1 MRLPFLEKTDGS
13 ASFLRAAR
21 AGNLEKVLEFLKTN
35 TDINTCNAN
44 GLNALH
50 LASKEGHVSV
60 VTELLQRGANVDA
73 ATKKGNTALHI
84 ASLAGQEEIVKVLV
98 QHQAMVNIQSQNGF
112 TPLYMAAQENHDNV
126 VRFLLANNANQS
138 LATEDGFTPLA
149 VALQQ
154 GHDKV
159 VAVLLENDTRGKV
172 RLPAL
177 HIAAKKDDTKAAAL
191 LLHTDHNPD
200 VTSKS
205 GFTPLH
211 IAAHYGNENIA
222 NLLIQRGADV
232 NYVAK
237 HQITPLHVASKWGKG
252 NMVSLLIDKGANYEA
267 KTRDG
272 LTPLHCAARSGH
284 DTVVDMLLEK
294 GAPITS
300 KTKNG
305 LAPLHMASQGDHVD
319 AARIL
324 LYHKAPVD
332 DVTVDFLTALHV
344 AAHCGHVRVAKLL
357 LDRKADPN
365 ARALNGFTPL
375 HIACKKNRIKVVE
388 LLLKHCASIEA
399 TTESGLTPLHV
410 ASFMGCMNIVIYLI
424 QHGASADVPTVRG
437 ETPLHLAARANQT
450 DIIRILLRNGAQVD
464 ARAREQQT
472 ALHIA
477 SRLGNSDIVVLL
489 LQHGAAVDATTK
501 DHYTALHIAAKE
513 GQEEVASVLLEHGA
527 SLTSTTKK
535 GFTPLHLAAKYG
547 NMKVARLLLQ
557 KDAPVD
563 AQGKNGVTPLH
574 VAAHYDHQNVALLL
588 LDKGASPHA
597 TAKNGYTPLHIAARK
612 NQMDIATT
620 LLEYGASANAESK
633 AGFTPLHLSS
643 QEGHTDMATLLIEH
657 NAQAGA
663 CAKNGL
669 TPLHLCAQ
677 EDRVNVAAI
686 LVKHGAQIDPSTK
699 AGYTPL
705 HVACHFGQMNMV
717 RFLLQHG
724 AKVESSTQLGYT
736 PLHQAAQQGH
746 TQIVNL
752 LLENKAEPNAET
764 KDGKTALSIAQRLGY
779 ISVVETLKIVT
790 ETTITTTTTT
800 VTEEKYKVVVP
811 ETMHETFMSESEDE
825 GGDDTML
832 GDQSY
837 RYLTAD
843 EMKSLGDD
851 SLPID
856 VTKDEKMDVSFI
868 SNTMAA
874 PPVAPVD
881 QLSPQHQKEQQYAQY
896 TGHYPSD
903 NVDIAKTPIL
913 AGPESL
919 NTTLNTTIDSAMIES
934 QIIPTQVANQL
945 SAQVNQTQVQQTVGQ
960 SAKGQVP
967 ADQDSVPEKA
977 AEILSG
983 WEGVSLNSLAS
994 CLSAGTNTSGMWR
1007 DRFLVSFMVDARGG
1021 AMRGCRHSGVRVI
1034 IPPRKAAMPMRITC
1048 RYLKKDKLVHAP
1060 PLMEGEALGSRI
1072 LEMGPAGAKF
1082 LGPVIIEV
1090 PHFASLRGKE
1100 REIVILRSDNGE
1112 TWREHTL
1119 EATEEAV
1126 QEVLNESFD
1135 GEELKQLEDLNTN
1148 RITRILTT
1156 DFPQYFAIVTRIRQ
1170 EVHAIGPEGGMVSS
1184 TVVPQVQAVFPQG
1197 ALTKKIKV
1205 GLQAQPIPTDLVAK
1219 LLGNRVAVSPI
1230 VTVEPRRRKFHK
1242 PITLTIPVPQAS
1254 SKGMINQY
1262 SGEAPTLRLLCSITG
1277 VFRKRSLKGGTTRAQ
1292 WEDVTG
1298 STPLT
1303 FVNDCVSFTT
1313 TVSARFWLMDC
1324 SNIPEATK
1332 MATELYREAI
1342 HVPFMAK
1349 FVVFSK
1355 RHQLEEARVRVF
1367 CMTDDREDKTL
1378 EQQELF
1384 VEVAKSRDVEVL
1396 EGKPQY
1402 LEFAGNL
1409 VPVTKSGDQLAFNF
1423 YAFRE
1428 NRLPFTV
1435 RVKDQHAD
1443 PIGRVAFM
1451 RQPKDGRWKKA
1462 SLMSLLKPPV
1472 FQVGRGDPPQTPIC
1486 NLNIALPDNIQP
1498 EPAPSEP
1505 DLLALEKKYSFLSIS
1520 KADTIH
1526 KADLRLTDIS
1536 NMLGTDWVGLARELE
1551 ISDSD
1556 INIIKSQYPD
1566 NAPKQAI
1573 VMLRLWMQTSGNK
1586 ANGNTLE
1593 KGLRKIGRDDI
1604 VNQCIF
1610 NVELVTDD
1618 IEKAMAKAHLDQSGF
1633 DAFRYEL
1640 GPSRDTTLNRDVS
1653 LDVSYDEQDMMKR
1666 LKELREAESAE
1677 EEEENQRSYQDKT
1690 RREQH
1695 TADMSPTYESE
1706 EKKYAGEEKIVT
1718 EEKITKEEIRD
1729 GSAVTVTTTTTSVVT
1744 EPVTESKKEAVIKPK
1759 EEPKDEA
1766 IITEKVVQEDR
1777 KVPPAKEAEKVEDK
1791 VPKPEKGGE
1800 KPVVLDKAEEKVVE
1814 KVDEEVVEQ
1823 KVEEKPVVKVVE
1835 KSTDV
1840 GEKAKDVT
1848 ERLEEKAQ
1856 EVPPASLDEAQKA
1869 GTTTATEIITGP
1881 DGTTTSS
1888 TTTTTERRSF
1898 TTEDDGTVKE
1908 HIVIE
1913 KKTTSFVDGLETG
1926 EDKSEILQ
1934 KLGEELGRLDEQLEE
1949 RFKEKRKAVEPEV
1962 AQEEVRETTV
1972 VAKRREGQ
1980 AEPTSQV
1987 VVEHSHQPTS
1997 LSATI
2002 TSTTTTTSI
2011 TPTPDGFT
2019 QASVESRQMS
2029 STGGTTE
2036 VSTKGTAITATEPV
2050 TGDETVMQM
2059 GQALIQQR
2067 TSRPDSR
2074 RAAHDVLQ
2082 WDTPLEDSAYK
2093 KRLEDGKEQVLSDDS
2108 TKAGRT
2114 EERGCSPITV
2124 LEARA
2129 EVDHVAMR
2137 PLSRAGSHTITT
2149 TTSWGAPVTTTT
2161 SIEVDDDQSA
2171 RCVQLT
2177 LHSESRVTL
2186 HAPGGVWEGLHVEQ
2200 EPEHQDEEQQPQE
2213 DKNVGDNDVPA
2224 EASPDSGP
2232 VHKNEGE
2239 TLREQ
2244 DLDGDIYQYSAED
2257 AHELESKVQIKK
2269 SECSLSQGADAIVS
2283 TTLEEVSSTEAPT
2296 YLIAEKIREDIVVD
2310 SSKTNEDFQLPS
2322 ITGAPDV
2329 QVDLSMDEVQ
2339 MPILSSIKDS
2349 ISEGSIPDI
2358 GNLPSTSKIS
2368 ISAENIVIAHRDNTL
2383 SAESVSSDKEFGDSA
2398 EVEDA
2403 KKVMAE
2409 SAQDVVE
2416 IASRPLSDEDS
2427 ENVSPSYDVIET
2439 ECAIPPVSG
2448 EDSAYLTSEA
2458 TAPSAHRP
2466 TTLMITSNSNE
2477 STDDA
2482 ECTANDLTKLG
2493 REDDIPKELKEET
2506 SVAEVEE
2513 LEEQGMG
2520 ELAASE
2526 RPPGSESGAVPR
2538 PERPARPAP
2547 RTTTLVK
2554 VKVEKRP
2561 VGSHLLVRERSV
2573 HEHQPTAHVPSV
2585 EEEVRGLMQEV
2596 KEATSQIK
2604 QEVKELRQA
2613 DTPTPD
2619 TPTPLREFKEFL
2631 NREEEQELERL
2642 PTIKEMCRESEED
2655 ASGTVGAPSMFGKR
2669 PGIESFFY
2677 KGFFLPQGTHE
2688 ATQIAEHQ
2696 TTTVS
2701 QEQASSGLPTP
2712 GTKAGSAHGKSKLT
2726 EADLAVLESMVIAQE
2741 AEVEEMAF
2749 AHDQAEAQA
2758 KAQEEQLQ
2766 ARNQGQQQKPKV
2778 KGQKKQGQAK
2788 RQQQQGKVE
2797 EQSLL
2802 DKAQGHIQQEKGK
2815 GQLKDKKG
2823 ALPEIKSET
2832 QSKVGQVQQN
2842 EEGQKQPSHIESLI
2856 QPAQAQQ
2863 AQSEDLA
2870 QTTQVHVESLIQP
2883 TQEKGQVQQVQVES
2897 LIQPTQEK
2905 GQTQQVQ
2912 VESLIQPTQEKGQAQ
2927 VQVESLIQPTQEK
2940 GQAQQV
2946 QVESLIQPTQEKG
2959 QAQVQVENLIQ
2970 PTQVKGQAQQV
2981 QVESLIQPT
2990 QEKGQAQIQVKN
3002 LIQPTQ
3008 VKGQAQ
3014 VQVESLIQPTQ
3025 EKVQLE
3031 DLSQPTSKKSQAH
3044 SQAGVKDQIQQGQAE
3059 YIIQQTQELAQQPQT
3074 GEATQ
3079 GQLGLTQ
3086 QLRVNGHQQ
3095 QVQLGQIFIQKE
3107 GQFSQDQAQTLVQQ
3121 ETPSKQVQPEAT
3133 TKVRQSTTRVTSPGK
3148 GHSATLASAATP
3160 VGQEKQQ
3167 QQFGDLTKRVADVA
3181 STMASTLESI
3191 TAVAEGLEGSHLSS
3205 DEGEEQLMLM
3215 RDSPR
3220 WEDEEI
3226 QAEDTD
3232 EPRAIKAEIKLLV
3245 KTTEVGKESIE
3256 IRSIREFVESDEKN
3270 LAGFGGVVP
3279 SPIPEAGRVTPQGD
3293 RVYTLQRSSPSAR
3306 TPSPRFV
3313 RQQQSSP
3320 VSSYI
3325 QPTHD
3330 EFDLMA
3336 QVRDGVLHGGCPEAQ
3351 GMDWEG
3357 KSVDSMYTET
3367 VVQARISM
3375 PPAVDT
3381 SEGVAPTFS
3390 PTTTLPCAAPQPST
3404 SPHTDLT
3411 FQTHDLTQQ
3420 PPYSHLNLEP
3430 SHLHESHLVEPQSF
3444 DISPSSVT
3452 KLSDP
3457 LFLEKGFTS
3466 AAEGLSKL
3474 VTSPSAASL
3483 QSESV
3488 APFTGTDDMAAA
3500 SVTYNTSS
3508 AVLSIG
3514 PVSPTEDSSEDHAEI
3529 DRTSTEL
3536 SPDSVRFEQDMLE
3549 TRTEDEAPDLDDD
3562 MMAGSPMLGPELSE
3576 RVFSVEAT
3584 EDTDI
3589 TTPMEM
3595 RDSHTERDATASNLE
3610 SVDDKEGTEGKSDL
3624 KDQCWDNEDNITCL
3638 AQETAEIHSRVIKLQ
3653 EKVKAQEVDLT
3664 TAKSEAELILNTV
3677 ADIREAVS
3685 NGKGESDVQKSKM
3698 AQNIL
3703 ENISSIS
3710 DTVAKIIQNLN
3721 PSDVETSSLLMK
3733 GETGVTKTES
3743 TVKETGSPEEG
3754 SPSDSNI
3761 RDQTFSDLLD
3771 SDDINRESLEDEFEK
3786 LAAEMSLSPK
3796 AEEALVHKPEA
3807 TITTVPSD
3815 AITYPVSSSII
3826 YPSKTPDALQATQ
3839 REPDVGVVFT
3849 ERKEYGGGVK
3859 PSAETTGGH
3868 SHISP
3873 SPVPHPSQSSS
3884 LTTDQKKVP
3893 STKPVSQEEGQR
3905 PTDESTTPS
3914 RPTRRHERTFSQAS
3928 NIYTGAI
3935 PTEPKQEGKKGE
3947 KETIPEEADG
3957 VSESIKPYSE
3967 RKQFWESVTGQSF
3980 EAKGTQLIKTETESD
3995 TDTTGTD
4002 GTVVEQQI
4010 PEKKPSVGESSD
4022 SETEYLAH
4030 REKPAFYEN
4039 QAFIGTEKIDVPK
4052 EEERDGAVSPF
4063 EVRRRMESQDLP
4075 SPEDIAF
4082 KDVSSKRALFEKEI
4096 KRQSMEIEESQS
4108 WKRSSKEYD
4117 ETVVISE
4124 ESASSTLQKKEE
4136 RKQTLEET
4144 VQSEKDLS
4152 KIKKETREDI
4162 VSKTDV
4168 EKVESEQKK
4177 DKVSKKD
4184 DVSEITESSKLLK
4197 EKMQVKEKKSLSEV
4211 STGDSKVVTQTDLL
4225 SEKKEKESTEKAG
4238 KVSMVDKKIV
4248 SQTDISKE
4256 KIEKEIVEKAE
4267 EVIHESRENESGI
4280 LSRTVSKSEEKAES
4294 LSEARETIQTRSTE
4308 DQDTSRDEITEEDMT
4323 RTEETSEEEAD
4334 ELMTKEKVT
4343 VNVTE
4348 ETRQLGDTHETV
4360 VRETTTTRDG
4370 EQEQRIIKETK
4381 TQQTVMAD
4389 GSTVK
4394 TTSITTFT
4402 TQLDTKEAEDFPD
4415 TSKIKKEIFEVM
4427 TDEPAA
4433 SIPEEKDVYKTMTAK
4448 EKSEAFVE
4456 QRMKSDIF
4464 SQELSSSAEDQS
4476 PEHKVITPKETG
4488 APVSLQAESAE
4499 HPLTSPIRV
4508 PEESVQ
4514 EIVWEVSQERSETV
4528 LSETVEDIPSHQPI
4542 ESHQVKEISREEQKK
4557 PAKPRRKSSGSTEG
4571 KLSEEEARKLAIEI
4585 VEEVK
4590 MEAVKRSPI
4599 APTAEGLGESD
4610 GATQPPFPRP
4620 SPESA
4625 FTEETTTKIEKYI
4638 QEQLGDEVDEKQL
4651 KLIESVTAR
4660 KTEMLQKKMIGS
4672 EYQHSM
4678 EITDEDLRSSGA
4690 ELSPIEHQMERLR
4703 QMTEEDDTQRYA
4715 REPSEADESES
4726 SIIIHETADDIM
4738 SSEYDQANQMIT
4750 KTLDALKTAEL
4761 AKVDRPIE
4769 TIKEVPETTVHTAV
4783 TETKDVTVGEK
4794 TDFAKLSKLEV
4805 TETARQL
4812 VKEVTEKAQESEAVR
4827 QASLTAAELRQASGS
4842 REHSRTPSPKPG
4854 SRKGSWMDDEDLRR
4868 EFRRDYEDKK
4878 KMFKEEMTTD
4888 KDVFEE
4894 GSVKESKEVK
4904 VSQQKS
4910 SDREVHMESSMTE
4923 SMEESSTV
4931 ESVRSIE
4938 GKIKA
4943 EVITSVVKEV
4953 KEVETEKKEEVV
4965 MRKKG
4970 HVEEFNRRSGT
4981 DFDTYSSS
4989 GESHYFTAAE
4999 GTSDSRAGSRPCSSD
5014 VEALISERTTGT
5026 SEYDTALTS
5035 QDASQYSSYSTSS
5048 QDYRTAA
5055 SSISSRDSMKS
5066 IDSESS
5072 GHLASFEL
5080 SEASETLVPSAAEL
5094 EKDMDLLDQD
5104 VADEEASHS
5113 HHPIIPQLTIQSD
5126 TPKSEDAPG
5135 SFEVESDDAEFEQDS
5150 KDTDSYT
5157 SKMKRSIE
5165 MTFYPEPKP
5174 LSSDKKGSVTES
5186 VASSLEESTVSEVS
5200 MATVVEQDKSMQ
5212 GSTTTDSNMTASSV
5226 SEQMMSSVEGQDFDH
5241 QVTCTDS
5248 GVLTTDTGDGDMTLH
5263 SVTITA
5269 TSVPPSTDDQ
5279 STASMCTQVTSETR
5293 AQVELTESEQF
5304 FRANGPTEVDY
5315 VPEYDDEEVQG
5326 ARPAVAP
5333 TVPAF
5338 QEAAGAIAGP
5348 SEGPQKVVIVEE
5360 CYETEADQEY
5370 GQMMRESEYSEL
5382 AEAELQYS
5390 LEEQPE
5396 AEMSSMLVIEE
5407 PIERPRT
5414 PEPGYIPSPRPTSM
5428 IIQSPEEPEEFT
5440 EVDKRFS
5447 AVFSTTYEERDE
5459 GSRSSVSDVMSI
5471 DVPDITVTEHTLP
5484 MPSQYCY
5491 PDLEREE
5498 DFPECR
5504 ALAEAEDRGPDIPA
5518 TPGSQE
5524 SASTCASR
5532 KSSSTDS
5539 EQGREY
5545 CLDDMAQ
5552 GPSFG
5557 SFEMVEADEIDDFS
5571 EYERTLY
5578 MHEERMMEMTQIK
5591 EEDEEEVEEERRLSS
5606 SPIPIP
5612 TQLKAVKIDNSNTP
5626 SESQASDETE
5636 DPEETGDPTIEEQR
5650 RWLELQFEES
5660 DAANYEY
5667 QQTGF
5672 IEHVYSGPLE
5682 DIEEEREDAERRDL
5696 SHITKNSSLS
5706 STPEYDVLAGRK
5718 FFTRSGEHD
5727 DVSMT
5732 SLQEFENLEQQVAVE
5747 AIARRA
5753 SSGSQESL
5761 NGKRPESKSGHGD
5774 DISVGS
5780 FASLQEFERLEKECL
5795 IVEQIEKKAQEEAA
5809 MLSEIEEGHESQMSE
5824 SESCETLSEPGR
5836 ASVEGEEYDQRL
5848 FEIDEIIRQ
5857 AQDNVEKF
5865 DKTKAEYEGVRL
5877 QDIVS
5882 VDGSGSGSSHADR
5895 TPSVGREE
5903 GDADSLEE
5911 AQLPELDLDQTGVT
5925 SLGSSAKQDTMSMS
5939 ADSIE
5944 AAPKHKVPRETSQDS
5959 LEKADARSSD
5969 PMTTSVDSI
5978 EFVCRQDL
5986 MTTSTD
5992 SIEARRRRPDAMS
6005 ASTDSIEPSRRDIMA
6020 TSIDSLGRDDSSGRD
6035 ADISSGSEQVRPLPR
6050 DGGVM
6055 ECSLESLEPT
6065 SSQATHATYQYDT
6078 DSIMSGSFTSGCSN
6092 TLVASTDDFPDM
6104 MTSSMYIP
6112 EGELPPESEEQY
6124 IRYMQA
6130 SGGTAAEI
6138 VQPTSEEGYSHTVTR
6153 VVRLPPEA
6161 KQVTFT
6167 GPDAQKKMEEYMQ
6180 GFNVGEHTTQ
6190 EETVDAQGNVHIRRV
6205 TQKRIVA
6212 DPKETKEHGFSV
6224 ADPSVEELET
6234 RDEHGNVTRIVKR
6247 TVVTTHTVEVDLD
6260 TGEPIVQPP
6269 PTTVS
6274 SPATSFSR
6282 IPRPV
6287 TSPPL
6292 ASRSPPPGPPPGSRG
6307 PREPVLPSLEPNT
6320 VSGVGV
6326 DEMSSVMESYTSDG
6340 SDPITTTQT
6349 TRIIRRAEIEDG
6361 EVKEDVYEEY

>member
-1949 RFKEKRKAVEPEV
+1949 RFKEKRKAVEPE
-1962 AQEEVRETTV
+1962 
-1972 VAKRREGQ
+1972 
-1980 AEPTSQV
+1980 
-1987 VVEHSHQPTS
+1987 
-1997 LSATI
+1997 
-2002 TSTTTTTSI
+2002 
-2011 TPTPDGFT
+2011 DGFT

-2059 GQALIQQR
+2059 G
-2067 TSRPDSR
+2067 
-2074 RAAHDVLQ
+2074 
-2082 WDTPLEDSAYK
+2082 
-2093 KRLEDGKEQVLSDDS
+2093 
-2108 TKAGRT
+2108 
-2114 EERGCSPITV
+2114 
-2124 LEARA
+2124 
-2129 EVDHVAMR
+2129 
-2137 PLSRAGSHTITT
+2137 
-2149 TTSWGAPVTTTT
+2149 
-2161 SIEVDDDQSA
+2161 
-2171 RCVQLT
+2171 
-2177 LHSESRVTL
+2177 
-2186 HAPGGVWEGLHVEQ
+2186 
-2200 EPEHQDEEQQPQE
+2200 
-2213 DKNVGDNDVPA
+2213 
-2224 EASPDSGP
+2224 
-2232 VHKNEGE
+2232 
-2239 TLREQ
+2239 
-2244 DLDGDIYQYSAED
+2244 
-2257 AHELESKVQIKK
+2257 
-2269 SECSLSQGADAIVS
+2269 
-2283 TTLEEVSSTEAPT
+2283 
-2296 YLIAEKIREDIVVD
+2296 
-2310 SSKTNEDFQLPS
+2310 
-2322 ITGAPDV
+2322 
-2329 QVDLSMDEVQ
+2329 
-2339 MPILSSIKDS
+2339 
-2349 ISEGSIPDI
+2349 
-2358 GNLPSTSKIS
+2358 
-2368 ISAENIVIAHRDNTL
+2368 
-2383 SAESVSSDKEFGDSA
+2383 
-2398 EVEDA
+2398 
-2403 KKVMAE
+2403 
-2409 SAQDVVE
+2409 
-2416 IASRPLSDEDS
+2416 
-2427 ENVSPSYDVIET
+2427 
-2439 ECAIPPVSG
+2439 
-2448 EDSAYLTSEA
+2448 
-2458 TAPSAHRP
+2458 
-2466 TTLMITSNSNE
+2466 
-2477 STDDA
+2477 
-2482 ECTANDLTKLG
+2482 
-2493 REDDIPKELKEET
+2493 
-2506 SVAEVEE
+2506 
-2513 LEEQGMG
+2513 
-2520 ELAASE
+2520 
-2526 RPPGSESGAVPR
+2526 
-2538 PERPARPAP
+2538 
-2547 RTTTLVK
+2547 
-2554 VKVEKRP
+2554 
-2561 VGSHLLVRERSV
+2561 
-2573 HEHQPTAHVPSV
+2573 
-2585 EEEVRGLMQEV
+2585 
-2596 KEATSQIK
+2596 
-2604 QEVKELRQA
+2604 
-2613 DTPTPD
+2613 
-2619 TPTPLREFKEFL
+2619 
-2631 NREEEQELERL
+2631 
-2642 PTIKEMCRESEED
+2642 
-2655 ASGTVGAPSMFGKR
+2655 
-2669 PGIESFFY
+2669 
-2677 KGFFLPQGTHE
+2677 QGTHE

-6320 VSGVGV
+6320 VSDVVQPDSGAGARQAPGVGV

>member
-1 MRLPFLEKTDGS
+1 MDGEQSPLPKQKQLLLLPEKETGAVTDTEDMDLSGDENDIIPEKANLPTIQDLGVLPEPIKEVINLTEGYAREASPLLLSDSDSEREDVQNRHKKNIKKGEKMSELEIPGDDEPEGLTDVEDMV
-13 ASFLRAAR
+13 ASGDEIEEQVQVEDSLPDHYLDQGEGVSNQEKMKAASPKPKVFKHHEDSSDDEKR
-21 AGNLEKVLEFLKTN
+21 SKKPIRRRSKASLTVQPKEDGATDVEDLVFSDLGEKEEKVPLVKKEAKEKVKRKKQIRRKSLPRVQAGKNLSAPIGDTSGATDTEILTGDDDDDDDDDDEEDNTNLGIPMYDTGAITDSEDFAASDTEDIEDIVAAPFKKKESSILPEPHAEKIRISETEEAPAKESEGETDEEGFQLDETEDQKPLVPRKRVVSEPIEKVVREALEVEEPCEAAL
-35 TDINTCNAN
+35 TDTEDFDLEDKEEEEVISDI
-44 GLNALH
+44 
-50 LASKEGHVSV
+50 ASRIPAEGEIYTIKELESDYGQV
-60 VTELLQRGANVDA
+60 
-73 ATKKGNTALHI
+73 TKK
-84 ASLAGQEEIVKVLV
+84 EIVKDTDAELKELIRE
-98 QHQAMVNIQSQNGF
+98 AEAGGL
-112 TPLYMAAQENHDNV
+112 TLQEALNSEALTDV
-126 VRFLLANNANQS
+126 
-138 LATEDGFTPLA
+138 EDLDDDEPGKPKP
-149 VALQQ
+149 
-154 GHDKV
+154 KV
-159 VAVLLENDTRGKV
+159 VPTKKVKKDETATDEESVDESDIEEEIRKPPKRTKHRGR
-172 RLPAL
+172 RLPL
-177 HIAAKKDDTKAAAL
+177 
-191 LLHTDHNPD
+191 
-200 VTSKS
+200 
-205 GFTPLH
+205 
-211 IAAHYGNENIA
+211 
-222 NLLIQRGADV
+222 
-232 NYVAK
+232 
-237 HQITPLHVASKWGKG
+237 
-252 NMVSLLIDKGANYEA
+252 
-267 KTRDG
+267 
-272 LTPLHCAARSGH
+272 
-284 DTVVDMLLEK
+284 
-294 GAPITS
+294 
-300 KTKNG
+300 
-305 LAPLHMASQGDHVD
+305 
-319 AARIL
+319 
-324 LYHKAPVD
+324 
-332 DVTVDFLTALHV
+332 
-344 AAHCGHVRVAKLL
+344 
-357 LDRKADPN
+357 
-365 ARALNGFTPL
+365 
-375 HIACKKNRIKVVE
+375 
-388 LLLKHCASIEA
+388 
-399 TTESGLTPLHV
+399 
-410 ASFMGCMNIVIYLI
+410 
-424 QHGASADVPTVRG
+424 
-437 ETPLHLAARANQT
+437 
-450 DIIRILLRNGAQVD
+450 
-464 ARAREQQT
+464 
-472 ALHIA
+472 
-477 SRLGNSDIVVLL
+477 
-489 LQHGAAVDATTK
+489 
-501 DHYTALHIAAKE
+501 
-513 GQEEVASVLLEHGA
+513 
-527 SLTSTTKK
+527 
-535 GFTPLHLAAKYG
+535 
-547 NMKVARLLLQ
+547 
-557 KDAPVD
+557 
-563 AQGKNGVTPLH
+563 
-574 VAAHYDHQNVALLL
+574 
-588 LDKGASPHA
+588 
-597 TAKNGYTPLHIAARK
+597 
-612 NQMDIATT
+612 
-620 LLEYGASANAESK
+620 
-633 AGFTPLHLSS
+633 
-643 QEGHTDMATLLIEH
+643 
-657 NAQAGA
+657 
-663 CAKNGL
+663 
-669 TPLHLCAQ
+669 
-677 EDRVNVAAI
+677 
-686 LVKHGAQIDPSTK
+686 
-699 AGYTPL
+699 
-705 HVACHFGQMNMV
+705 
-717 RFLLQHG
+717 
-724 AKVESSTQLGYT
+724 
-736 PLHQAAQQGH
+736 
-746 TQIVNL
+746 
-752 LLENKAEPNAET
+752 
-764 KDGKTALSIAQRLGY
+764 
-779 ISVVETLKIVT
+779 
-790 ETTITTTTTT
+790 
-800 VTEEKYKVVVP
+800 
-811 ETMHETFMSESEDE
+811 
-825 GGDDTML
+825 
-832 GDQSY
+832 
-837 RYLTAD
+837 
-843 EMKSLGDD
+843 
-851 SLPID
+851 
-856 VTKDEKMDVSFI
+856 
-868 SNTMAA
+868 
-874 PPVAPVD
+874 
-881 QLSPQHQKEQQYAQY
+881 
-896 TGHYPSD
+896 
-903 NVDIAKTPIL
+903 
-913 AGPESL
+913 
-919 NTTLNTTIDSAMIES
+919 
-934 QIIPTQVANQL
+934 
-945 SAQVNQTQVQQTVGQ
+945 
-960 SAKGQVP
+960 
-967 ADQDSVPEKA
+967 
-977 AEILSG
+977 
-983 WEGVSLNSLAS
+983 
-994 CLSAGTNTSGMWR
+994 
-1007 DRFLVSFMVDARGG
+1007 
-1021 AMRGCRHSGVRVI
+1021 
-1034 IPPRKAAMPMRITC
+1034 
-1048 RYLKKDKLVHAP
+1048 
-1060 PLMEGEALGSRI
+1060 
-1072 LEMGPAGAKF
+1072 
-1082 LGPVIIEV
+1082 
-1090 PHFASLRGKE
+1090 
-1100 REIVILRSDNGE
+1100 
-1112 TWREHTL
+1112 
-1119 EATEEAV
+1119 
-1126 QEVLNESFD
+1126 
-1135 GEELKQLEDLNTN
+1135 
-1148 RITRILTT
+1148 
-1156 DFPQYFAIVTRIRQ
+1156 
-1170 EVHAIGPEGGMVSS
+1170 
-1184 TVVPQVQAVFPQG
+1184 VPQVSEVRFVETDQG
-1197 ALTKKIKV
+1197 PLSIIITPDNLDNNPNQVVKDKV
-1205 GLQAQPIPTDLVAK
+1205 
-1219 LLGNRVAVSPI
+1219 
-1230 VTVEPRRRKFHK
+1230 
-1242 PITLTIPVPQAS
+1242 
-1254 SKGMINQY
+1254 
-1262 SGEAPTLRLLCSITG
+1262 TG
-1277 VFRKRSLKGGTTRAQ
+1277 V
-1292 WEDVTG
+1292 
-1298 STPLT
+1298 
-1303 FVNDCVSFTT
+1303 
-1313 TVSARFWLMDC
+1313 
-1324 SNIPEATK
+1324 
-1332 MATELYREAI
+1332 
-1342 HVPFMAK
+1342 
-1349 FVVFSK
+1349 VF
-1355 RHQLEEARVRVF
+1355 L
-1367 CMTDDREDKTL
+1367 
-1378 EQQELF
+1378 
-1384 VEVAKSRDVEVL
+1384 
-1396 EGKPQY
+1396 
-1402 LEFAGNL
+1402 
-1409 VPVTKSGDQLAFNF
+1409 
-1423 YAFRE
+1423 
-1428 NRLPFTV
+1428 
-1435 RVKDQHAD
+1435 
-1443 PIGRVAFM
+1443 
-1451 RQPKDGRWKKA
+1451 
-1462 SLMSLLKPPV
+1462 
-1472 FQVGRGDPPQTPIC
+1472 
-1486 NLNIALPDNIQP
+1486 
-1498 EPAPSEP
+1498 
-1505 DLLALEKKYSFLSIS
+1505 
-1520 KADTIH
+1520 
-1526 KADLRLTDIS
+1526 
-1536 NMLGTDWVGLARELE
+1536 
-1551 ISDSD
+1551 
-1556 INIIKSQYPD
+1556 
-1566 NAPKQAI
+1566 
-1573 VMLRLWMQTSGNK
+1573 
-1586 ANGNTLE
+1586 
-1593 KGLRKIGRDDI
+1593 
-1604 VNQCIF
+1604 
-1610 NVELVTDD
+1610 
-1618 IEKAMAKAHLDQSGF
+1618 
-1633 DAFRYEL
+1633 
-1640 GPSRDTTLNRDVS
+1640 
-1653 LDVSYDEQDMMKR
+1653 
-1666 LKELREAESAE
+1666 
-1677 EEEENQRSYQDKT
+1677 
-1690 RREQH
+1690 
-1695 TADMSPTYESE
+1695 ESE
-1706 EKKYAGEEKIVT
+1706 EKEDATTDIEELQSSDDERQKQKASILKAPQLT
-1718 EEKITKEEIRD
+1718 
-1729 GSAVTVTTTTTSVVT
+1729 T
-1744 EPVTESKKEAVIKPK
+1744 EPA
-1759 EEPKDEA
+1759 
-1766 IITEKVVQEDR
+1766 
-1777 KVPPAKEAEKVEDK
+1777 
-1791 VPKPEKGGE
+1791 
-1800 KPVVLDKAEEKVVE
+1800 
-1814 KVDEEVVEQ
+1814 
-1823 KVEEKPVVKVVE
+1823 
-1835 KSTDV
+1835 TD
-1840 GEKAKDVT
+1840 
-1848 ERLEEKAQ
+1848 
-1856 EVPPASLDEAQKA
+1856 
-1869 GTTTATEIITGP
+1869 
-1881 DGTTTSS
+1881 
-1888 TTTTTERRSF
+1888 
-1898 TTEDDGTVKE
+1898 TEDFD
-1908 HIVIE
+1908 
-1913 KKTTSFVDGLETG
+1913 VD
-1926 EDKSEILQ
+1926 
-1934 KLGEELGRLDEQLEE
+1934 
-1949 RFKEKRKAVEPEV
+1949 
-1962 AQEEVRETTV
+1962 
-1972 VAKRREGQ
+1972 
-1980 AEPTSQV
+1980 
-1987 VVEHSHQPTS
+1987 
-1997 LSATI
+1997 
-2002 TSTTTTTSI
+2002 
-2011 TPTPDGFT
+2011 
-2019 QASVESRQMS
+2019 
-2029 STGGTTE
+2029 
-2036 VSTKGTAITATEPV
+2036 PV
-2050 TGDETVMQM
+2050 
-2059 GQALIQQR
+2059 
-2067 TSRPDSR
+2067 
-2074 RAAHDVLQ
+2074 
-2082 WDTPLEDSAYK
+2082 
-2093 KRLEDGKEQVLSDDS
+2093 
-2108 TKAGRT
+2108 
-2114 EERGCSPITV
+2114 
-2124 LEARA
+2124 
-2129 EVDHVAMR
+2129 EVDR
-2137 PLSRAGSHTITT
+2137 PLSPLPPDLNYNVLSSPKREIIHIKEDKFGVPQVTIRKLQKDELLVSDVEDLALTDT
-2149 TTSWGAPVTTTT
+2149 ED
-2161 SIEVDDDQSA
+2161 IEV
-2171 RCVQLT
+2171 
-2177 LHSESRVTL
+2177 SE
-2186 HAPGGVWEGLHVEQ
+2186 
-2200 EPEHQDEEQQPQE
+2200 
-2213 DKNVGDNDVPA
+2213 A
-2224 EASPDSGP
+2224 EALRLVGATTDSTAEFELPDTGM
-2232 VHKNEGE
+2232 
-2239 TLREQ
+2239 
-2244 DLDGDIYQYSAED
+2244 I
-2257 AHELESKVQIKK
+2257 
-2269 SECSLSQGADAIVS
+2269 
-2283 TTLEEVSSTEAPT
+2283 EVSSTMKQKKQALQVEADEEGGST
-2296 YLIAEKIREDIVVD
+2296 
-2310 SSKTNEDFQLPS
+2310 
-2322 ITGAPDV
+2322 DV
-2329 QVDLSMDEVQ
+2329 EELQ
-2339 MPILSSIKDS
+2339 MTK
-2349 ISEGSIPDI
+2349 
-2358 GNLPSTSKIS
+2358 K
-2368 ISAENIVIAHRDNTL
+2368 
-2383 SAESVSSDKEFGDSA
+2383 
-2398 EVEDA
+2398 A
-2403 KKVMAE
+2403 KRKGK
-2409 SAQDVVE
+2409 
-2416 IASRPLSDEDS
+2416 SRARLELKGQ
-2427 ENVSPSYDVIET
+2427 
-2439 ECAIPPVSG
+2439 G
-2448 EDSAYLTSEA
+2448 EDSHTDIELLSDQDDRSLKIRTESPRGYTDTEDFVTSE
-2458 TAPSAHRP
+2458 TEDLGVPER
-2466 TTLMITSNSNE
+2466 
-2477 STDDA
+2477 DDA
-2482 ECTANDLTKLG
+2482 PTPDVIKNAAIKKVIILKEGPHGVTQTEEASVVQAHGLRVEDEPEGGVTDIEDMEASG
-2493 REDDIPKELKEET
+2493 AEDDDIPEHPGVEL
-2506 SVAEVEE
+2506 
-2513 LEEQGMG
+2513 
-2520 ELAASE
+2520 
-2526 RPPGSESGAVPR
+2526 P
-2538 PERPARPAP
+2538 
-2547 RTTTLVK
+2547 
-2554 VKVEKRP
+2554 
-2561 VGSHLLVRERSV
+2561 
-2573 HEHQPTAHVPSV
+2573 
-2585 EEEVRGLMQEV
+2585 
-2596 KEATSQIK
+2596 
-2604 QEVKELRQA
+2604 
-2613 DTPTPD
+2613 
-2619 TPTPLREFKEFL
+2619 
-2631 NREEEQELERL
+2631 EQEQSSVDISEKTSIPKDKNEAKHIKDNLLL
-2642 PTIKEMCRESEED
+2642 PEDNYNNLTDVESLDGGE
-2655 ASGTVGAPSMFGKR
+2655 
-2669 PGIESFFY
+2669 
-2677 KGFFLPQGTHE
+2677 GTHE

-2712 GTKAGSAHGKSKLT
+2712 GTKAGS
-2726 EADLAVLESMVIAQE
+2726 
-2741 AEVEEMAF
+2741 
-2749 AHDQAEAQA
+2749 
-2758 KAQEEQLQ
+2758 
-2766 ARNQGQQQKPKV
+2766 
-2778 KGQKKQGQAK
+2778 
-2788 RQQQQGKVE
+2788 
-2797 EQSLL
+2797 
-2802 DKAQGHIQQEKGK
+2802 
-2815 GQLKDKKG
+2815 
-2823 ALPEIKSET
+2823 
-2832 QSKVGQVQQN
+2832 
-2842 EEGQKQPSHIESLI
+2842 
-2856 QPAQAQQ
+2856 
-2863 AQSEDLA
+2863 
-2870 QTTQVHVESLIQP
+2870 
-2883 TQEKGQVQQVQVES
+2883 
-2897 LIQPTQEK
+2897 
-2905 GQTQQVQ
+2905 
-2912 VESLIQPTQEKGQAQ
+2912 
-2927 VQVESLIQPTQEK
+2927 
-2940 GQAQQV
+2940 
-2946 QVESLIQPTQEKG
+2946 
-2959 QAQVQVENLIQ
+2959 
-2970 PTQVKGQAQQV
+2970 
-2981 QVESLIQPT
+2981 
-2990 QEKGQAQIQVKN
+2990 
-3002 LIQPTQ
+3002 
-3008 VKGQAQ
+3008 
-3014 VQVESLIQPTQ
+3014 
-3025 EKVQLE
+3025 
-3031 DLSQPTSKKSQAH
+3031 
-3044 SQAGVKDQIQQGQAE
+3044 
-3059 YIIQQTQELAQQPQT
+3059 
-3074 GEATQ
+3074 
-3079 GQLGLTQ
+3079 
-3086 QLRVNGHQQ
+3086 
-3095 QVQLGQIFIQKE
+3095 
-3107 GQFSQDQAQTLVQQ
+3107 
-3121 ETPSKQVQPEAT
+3121 
-3133 TKVRQSTTRVTSPGK
+3133 
-3148 GHSATLASAATP
+3148 
-3160 VGQEKQQ
+3160 
-3167 QQFGDLTKRVADVA
+3167 
-3181 STMASTLESI
+3181 
-3191 TAVAEGLEGSHLSS
+3191 
-3205 DEGEEQLMLM
+3205 
-3215 RDSPR
+3215 
-3220 WEDEEI
+3220 
-3226 QAEDTD
+3226 
-3232 EPRAIKAEIKLLV
+3232 
-3245 KTTEVGKESIE
+3245 
-3256 IRSIREFVESDEKN
+3256 
-3270 LAGFGGVVP
+3270 
-3279 SPIPEAGRVTPQGD
+3279 
-3293 RVYTLQRSSPSAR
+3293 
-3306 TPSPRFV
+3306 
-3313 RQQQSSP
+3313 
-3320 VSSYI
+3320 
-3325 QPTHD
+3325 
-3330 EFDLMA
+3330 
-3336 QVRDGVLHGGCPEAQ
+3336 DGVLHGGCPEAQ

-3375 PPAVDT
+3375 LPAVDT
-3381 SEGVAPTFS
+3381 SEGVAPTSS
-3390 PTTTLPCAAPQPST
+3390 PTTTLPCASPQPST

-3411 FQTHDLTQQ
+3411 FQTYDLTQR

-3466 AAEGLSKL
+3466 ATEGLSKL

-3483 QSESV
+3483 QSESA
-3488 APFTGTDDMAAA
+3488 APYTGTDDMAAA

-3562 MMAGSPMLGPELSE
+3562 MMAGSPVLGPELSE

-3624 KDQCWDNEDNITCL
+3624 KDQCWDTEDNITCL

-3653 EKVKAQEVDLT
+3653 EKVQAQEVDLT

-3685 NGKGESDVQKSKM
+3685 NGKGESDAQKSQM
-3698 AQNIL
+3698 AQDIL
-3703 ENISSIS
+3703 DSISSIS

-3721 PSDVETSSLLMK
+3721 PSDVETSSFLMK
-3733 GETGVTKTES
+3733 GKTGVTKTES
-3743 TVKETGSPEEG
+3743 TVIEASSPEEG
-3754 SPSDSNI
+3754 SPSDSNV

-3796 AEEALVHKPEA
+3796 AEEALVHKPES
-3807 TITTVPSD
+3807 TMTTVPSD

-3884 LTTDQKKVP
+3884 LTTDQKKAP

-3905 PTDESTTPS
+3905 PPDDSTTPS

-3935 PTEPKQEGKKGE
+3935 PTETKQEGKKAD
-3947 KETIPEEADG
+3947 KETIPEEVDG
-3957 VSESIKPYSE
+3957 VSETIKPYSE

-4002 GTVVEQQI
+4002 GTVVEQRI
-4010 PEKKPSVGESSD
+4010 PDKKPSVGESSD
-4022 SETEYLAH
+4022 SEAEYLAH

-4052 EEERDGAVSPF
+4052 EGDRDGAVSPF
-4063 EVRRRMESQDLP
+4063 EVRRRVESQDLP

-4144 VQSEKDLS
+4144 VESDKDLS
-4152 KIKKETREDI
+4152 KMKKETREDI
-4162 VSKTDV
+4162 VSKTDF

-4211 STGDSKVVTQTDLL
+4211 SIGDSKVVTQTDLL

-4238 KVSMVDKKIV
+4238 KVSMVDKKVI

-4256 KIEKEIVEKAE
+4256 KIEKEVLEKAE
-4267 EVIHESRENESGI
+4267 EVIHESRENEGGI

-4402 TQLDTKEAEDFPD
+4402 TQLDTKETDEF
-4415 TSKIKKEIFEVM
+4415 TKEM
-4427 TDEPAA
+4427 TDETSA
-4433 SIPEEKDVYKTMTAK
+4433 SVPEEKDVYKTMTAK

-4488 APVSLQAESAE
+4488 APVSLQAKTDE

-4542 ESHQVKEISREEQKK
+4542 ESHQVKEIPREEQKK
-4557 PAKPRRKSSGSTEG
+4557 PTKPRRKSSGSTEG
-4571 KLSEEEARKLAIEI
+4571 RLSEEEARKLAIEI

-4599 APTAEGLGESD
+4599 APPAEEFGESD
-4610 GATQPPFPRP
+4610 GAAKPPFPRP

-4638 QEQLGDEVDEKQL
+4638 QEQLGDDVDEKQL

-4660 KTEMLQKKMIGS
+4660 KTEMLHKKMIGS

-4726 SIIIHETADDIM
+4726 SIIIHETADDVM

-4761 AKVDRPIE
+4761 EKVERPID
-4769 TIKEVPETTVHTAV
+4769 TIKEVPETTVLTAV
-4783 TETKDVTVGEK
+4783 TETRDVTVAEK
-4794 TDFAKLSKLEV
+4794 TDFAKLTKLEV
-4805 TETARQL
+4805 QETARQL

-4827 QASLTAAELRQASGS
+4827 QASLTAAELRQGSGS

-4878 KMFKEEMTTD
+4878 KMFKEEMTSD

-4894 GSVKESKEVK
+4894 GSAKESKEMK

-4938 GKIKA
+4938 GKIRA

-4981 DFDTYSSS
+4981 DFDACSSS

-4999 GTSDSRAGSRPCSSD
+4999 GTSDSRTGSRPCSSD

-5035 QDASQYSSYSTSS
+5035 QDASQYSSYSNSS

-5104 VADEEASHS
+5104 VADEEISHS
-5113 HHPIIPQLTIQSD
+5113 HHTVIPQLTIQSD

-5135 SFEVESDDAEFEQDS
+5135 SFEVESDDAEFEQDG
-5150 KDTDSYT
+5150 KDADSYTT

-5165 MTFYPEPKP
+5165 MTFYPEPIP
-5174 LSSDKKGSVTES
+5174 LSTDKKGSVTES

-5226 SEQMMSSVEGQDFDH
+5226 SEQMVSSVGQDFDH

-5414 PEPGYIPSPRPTSM
+5414 PEPGFIPSSRPTSM

-5459 GSRSSVSDVMSI
+5459 GSRSSVSDMTSI
-5471 DVPDITVTEHTLP
+5471 GVPDITVTEHTLP

-5545 CLDDMAQ
+5545 CLDDMAH

-5578 MHEERMMEMTQIK
+5578 MHEERMIEMSQIK
-5591 EEDEEEVEEERRLSS
+5591 EEDEDEVEEERRLSS

-5636 DPEETGDPTIEEQR
+5636 DPDETGDPSIEEQR

-5865 DKTKAEYEGVRL
+5865 DKSKAEYQGVRL

-5978 EFVCRQDL
+5978 EFVSRQDV

-6130 SGGTAAEI
+6130 SGGTATEI

-6153 VVRLPPEA
+6153 VVRLQPEA
-6161 KQVTFT
+6161 KQITFT

-6180 GFNVGEHTTQ
+6180 SFNAGEHTTQ
-6190 EETVDAQGNVHIRRV
+6190 EEAVDAQGNVHIRRV
-6205 TQKRIVA
+6205 TQKRIVT

-6274 SPATSFSR
+6274 STAASFSSR

-6340 SDPITTTQT
+6340 SDPITTTHT
-6349 TRIIRRAEIEDG
+6349 TRIIRRTEVEDG
-6361 EVKEDVYEEY
+6361 EVREDMYEEY

>member
-2059 GQALIQQR
+2059 GQ
-2067 TSRPDSR
+2067 
-2074 RAAHDVLQ
+2074 
-2082 WDTPLEDSAYK
+2082 
-2093 KRLEDGKEQVLSDDS
+2093 
-2108 TKAGRT
+2108 
-2114 EERGCSPITV
+2114 
-2124 LEARA
+2124 
-2129 EVDHVAMR
+2129 
-2137 PLSRAGSHTITT
+2137 
-2149 TTSWGAPVTTTT
+2149 
-2161 SIEVDDDQSA
+2161 
-2171 RCVQLT
+2171 
-2177 LHSESRVTL
+2177 
-2186 HAPGGVWEGLHVEQ
+2186 
-2200 EPEHQDEEQQPQE
+2200 
-2213 DKNVGDNDVPA
+2213 
-2224 EASPDSGP
+2224 
-2232 VHKNEGE
+2232 
-2239 TLREQ
+2239 
-2244 DLDGDIYQYSAED
+2244 
-2257 AHELESKVQIKK
+2257 
-2269 SECSLSQGADAIVS
+2269 
-2283 TTLEEVSSTEAPT
+2283 
-2296 YLIAEKIREDIVVD
+2296 
-2310 SSKTNEDFQLPS
+2310 
-2322 ITGAPDV
+2322 
-2329 QVDLSMDEVQ
+2329 
-2339 MPILSSIKDS
+2339 
-2349 ISEGSIPDI
+2349 
-2358 GNLPSTSKIS
+2358 
-2368 ISAENIVIAHRDNTL
+2368 
-2383 SAESVSSDKEFGDSA
+2383 
-2398 EVEDA
+2398 
-2403 KKVMAE
+2403 
-2409 SAQDVVE
+2409 
-2416 IASRPLSDEDS
+2416 
-2427 ENVSPSYDVIET
+2427 
-2439 ECAIPPVSG
+2439 
-2448 EDSAYLTSEA
+2448 
-2458 TAPSAHRP
+2458 
-2466 TTLMITSNSNE
+2466 
-2477 STDDA
+2477 
-2482 ECTANDLTKLG
+2482 
-2493 REDDIPKELKEET
+2493 
-2506 SVAEVEE
+2506 
-2513 LEEQGMG
+2513 
-2520 ELAASE
+2520 
-2526 RPPGSESGAVPR
+2526 
-2538 PERPARPAP
+2538 
-2547 RTTTLVK
+2547 
-2554 VKVEKRP
+2554 
-2561 VGSHLLVRERSV
+2561 
-2573 HEHQPTAHVPSV
+2573 
-2585 EEEVRGLMQEV
+2585 
-2596 KEATSQIK
+2596 
-2604 QEVKELRQA
+2604 
-2613 DTPTPD
+2613 
-2619 TPTPLREFKEFL
+2619 
-2631 NREEEQELERL
+2631 
-2642 PTIKEMCRESEED
+2642 
-2655 ASGTVGAPSMFGKR
+2655 APSMFGKR

-6320 VSGVGV
+6320 VSDVVQPDSGAGARQAPGVGV

>member
-1 MRLPFLEKTDGS
+1 MCVTF
-13 ASFLRAAR
+13 
-21 AGNLEKVLEFLKTN
+21 TN
-35 TDINTCNAN
+35 
-44 GLNALH
+44 
-50 LASKEGHVSV
+50 
-60 VTELLQRGANVDA
+60 
-73 ATKKGNTALHI
+73 
-84 ASLAGQEEIVKVLV
+84 
-98 QHQAMVNIQSQNGF
+98 
-112 TPLYMAAQENHDNV
+112 
-126 VRFLLANNANQS
+126 
-138 LATEDGFTPLA
+138 
-149 VALQQ
+149 
-154 GHDKV
+154 
-159 VAVLLENDTRGKV
+159 
-172 RLPAL
+172 
-177 HIAAKKDDTKAAAL
+177 
-191 LLHTDHNPD
+191 
-200 VTSKS
+200 
-205 GFTPLH
+205 
-211 IAAHYGNENIA
+211 
-222 NLLIQRGADV
+222 
-232 NYVAK
+232 
-237 HQITPLHVASKWGKG
+237 
-252 NMVSLLIDKGANYEA
+252 
-267 KTRDG
+267 
-272 LTPLHCAARSGH
+272 
-284 DTVVDMLLEK
+284 
-294 GAPITS
+294 
-300 KTKNG
+300 
-305 LAPLHMASQGDHVD
+305 
-319 AARIL
+319 
-324 LYHKAPVD
+324 
-332 DVTVDFLTALHV
+332 
-344 AAHCGHVRVAKLL
+344 
-357 LDRKADPN
+357 
-365 ARALNGFTPL
+365 
-375 HIACKKNRIKVVE
+375 
-388 LLLKHCASIEA
+388 
-399 TTESGLTPLHV
+399 
-410 ASFMGCMNIVIYLI
+410 
-424 QHGASADVPTVRG
+424 
-437 ETPLHLAARANQT
+437 
-450 DIIRILLRNGAQVD
+450 
-464 ARAREQQT
+464 
-472 ALHIA
+472 
-477 SRLGNSDIVVLL
+477 
-489 LQHGAAVDATTK
+489 
-501 DHYTALHIAAKE
+501 
-513 GQEEVASVLLEHGA
+513 SVLL
-527 SLTSTTKK
+527 
-535 GFTPLHLAAKYG
+535 
-547 NMKVARLLLQ
+547 
-557 KDAPVD
+557 
-563 AQGKNGVTPLH
+563 
-574 VAAHYDHQNVALLL
+574 
-588 LDKGASPHA
+588 
-597 TAKNGYTPLHIAARK
+597 
-612 NQMDIATT
+612 
-620 LLEYGASANAESK
+620 
-633 AGFTPLHLSS
+633 
-643 QEGHTDMATLLIEH
+643 
-657 NAQAGA
+657 
-663 CAKNGL
+663 
-669 TPLHLCAQ
+669 
-677 EDRVNVAAI
+677 
-686 LVKHGAQIDPSTK
+686 
-699 AGYTPL
+699 
-705 HVACHFGQMNMV
+705 
-717 RFLLQHG
+717 
-724 AKVESSTQLGYT
+724 
-736 PLHQAAQQGH
+736 
-746 TQIVNL
+746 
-752 LLENKAEPNAET
+752 
-764 KDGKTALSIAQRLGY
+764 
-779 ISVVETLKIVT
+779 
-790 ETTITTTTTT
+790 
-800 VTEEKYKVVVP
+800 
-811 ETMHETFMSESEDE
+811 
-825 GGDDTML
+825 
-832 GDQSY
+832 
-837 RYLTAD
+837 
-843 EMKSLGDD
+843 
-851 SLPID
+851 
-856 VTKDEKMDVSFI
+856 
-868 SNTMAA
+868 
-874 PPVAPVD
+874 
-881 QLSPQHQKEQQYAQY
+881 
-896 TGHYPSD
+896 
-903 NVDIAKTPIL
+903 
-913 AGPESL
+913 
-919 NTTLNTTIDSAMIES
+919 
-934 QIIPTQVANQL
+934 
-945 SAQVNQTQVQQTVGQ
+945 
-960 SAKGQVP
+960 
-967 ADQDSVPEKA
+967 
-977 AEILSG
+977 
-983 WEGVSLNSLAS
+983 
-994 CLSAGTNTSGMWR
+994 
-1007 DRFLVSFMVDARGG
+1007 
-1021 AMRGCRHSGVRVI
+1021 
-1034 IPPRKAAMPMRITC
+1034 
-1048 RYLKKDKLVHAP
+1048 
-1060 PLMEGEALGSRI
+1060 
-1072 LEMGPAGAKF
+1072 
-1082 LGPVIIEV
+1082 
-1090 PHFASLRGKE
+1090 
-1100 REIVILRSDNGE
+1100 
-1112 TWREHTL
+1112 
-1119 EATEEAV
+1119 
-1126 QEVLNESFD
+1126 
-1135 GEELKQLEDLNTN
+1135 
-1148 RITRILTT
+1148 
-1156 DFPQYFAIVTRIRQ
+1156 
-1170 EVHAIGPEGGMVSS
+1170 
-1184 TVVPQVQAVFPQG
+1184 
-1197 ALTKKIKV
+1197 
-1205 GLQAQPIPTDLVAK
+1205 
-1219 LLGNRVAVSPI
+1219 
-1230 VTVEPRRRKFHK
+1230 
-1242 PITLTIPVPQAS
+1242 
-1254 SKGMINQY
+1254 
-1262 SGEAPTLRLLCSITG
+1262 
-1277 VFRKRSLKGGTTRAQ
+1277 
-1292 WEDVTG
+1292 
-1298 STPLT
+1298 
-1303 FVNDCVSFTT
+1303 
-1313 TVSARFWLMDC
+1313 
-1324 SNIPEATK
+1324 
-1332 MATELYREAI
+1332 
-1342 HVPFMAK
+1342 
-1349 FVVFSK
+1349 
-1355 RHQLEEARVRVF
+1355 
-1367 CMTDDREDKTL
+1367 
-1378 EQQELF
+1378 
-1384 VEVAKSRDVEVL
+1384 
-1396 EGKPQY
+1396 
-1402 LEFAGNL
+1402 
-1409 VPVTKSGDQLAFNF
+1409 
-1423 YAFRE
+1423 
-1428 NRLPFTV
+1428 
-1435 RVKDQHAD
+1435 
-1443 PIGRVAFM
+1443 
-1451 RQPKDGRWKKA
+1451 
-1462 SLMSLLKPPV
+1462 
-1472 FQVGRGDPPQTPIC
+1472 
-1486 NLNIALPDNIQP
+1486 
-1498 EPAPSEP
+1498 
-1505 DLLALEKKYSFLSIS
+1505 
-1520 KADTIH
+1520 
-1526 KADLRLTDIS
+1526 
-1536 NMLGTDWVGLARELE
+1536 
-1551 ISDSD
+1551 
-1556 INIIKSQYPD
+1556 
-1566 NAPKQAI
+1566 
-1573 VMLRLWMQTSGNK
+1573 
-1586 ANGNTLE
+1586 
-1593 KGLRKIGRDDI
+1593 
-1604 VNQCIF
+1604 
-1610 NVELVTDD
+1610 
-1618 IEKAMAKAHLDQSGF
+1618 
-1633 DAFRYEL
+1633 
-1640 GPSRDTTLNRDVS
+1640 
-1653 LDVSYDEQDMMKR
+1653 
-1666 LKELREAESAE
+1666 
-1677 EEEENQRSYQDKT
+1677 
-1690 RREQH
+1690 
-1695 TADMSPTYESE
+1695 
-1706 EKKYAGEEKIVT
+1706 
-1718 EEKITKEEIRD
+1718 
-1729 GSAVTVTTTTTSVVT
+1729 
-1744 EPVTESKKEAVIKPK
+1744 
-1759 EEPKDEA
+1759 
-1766 IITEKVVQEDR
+1766 
-1777 KVPPAKEAEKVEDK
+1777 
-1791 VPKPEKGGE
+1791 
-1800 KPVVLDKAEEKVVE
+1800 
-1814 KVDEEVVEQ
+1814 
-1823 KVEEKPVVKVVE
+1823 
-1835 KSTDV
+1835 
-1840 GEKAKDVT
+1840 
-1848 ERLEEKAQ
+1848 
-1856 EVPPASLDEAQKA
+1856 
-1869 GTTTATEIITGP
+1869 
-1881 DGTTTSS
+1881 
-1888 TTTTTERRSF
+1888 
-1898 TTEDDGTVKE
+1898 
-1908 HIVIE
+1908 
-1913 KKTTSFVDGLETG
+1913 
-1926 EDKSEILQ
+1926 
-1934 KLGEELGRLDEQLEE
+1934 
-1949 RFKEKRKAVEPEV
+1949 
-1962 AQEEVRETTV
+1962 
-1972 VAKRREGQ
+1972 
-1980 AEPTSQV
+1980 
-1987 VVEHSHQPTS
+1987 
-1997 LSATI
+1997 
-2002 TSTTTTTSI
+2002 
-2011 TPTPDGFT
+2011 
-2019 QASVESRQMS
+2019 
-2029 STGGTTE
+2029 
-2036 VSTKGTAITATEPV
+2036 
-2050 TGDETVMQM
+2050 
-2059 GQALIQQR
+2059 
-2067 TSRPDSR
+2067 
-2074 RAAHDVLQ
+2074 
-2082 WDTPLEDSAYK
+2082 
-2093 KRLEDGKEQVLSDDS
+2093 
-2108 TKAGRT
+2108 
-2114 EERGCSPITV
+2114 
-2124 LEARA
+2124 
-2129 EVDHVAMR
+2129 
-2137 PLSRAGSHTITT
+2137 
-2149 TTSWGAPVTTTT
+2149 
-2161 SIEVDDDQSA
+2161 
-2171 RCVQLT
+2171 
-2177 LHSESRVTL
+2177 
-2186 HAPGGVWEGLHVEQ
+2186 
-2200 EPEHQDEEQQPQE
+2200 
-2213 DKNVGDNDVPA
+2213 
-2224 EASPDSGP
+2224 
-2232 VHKNEGE
+2232 
-2239 TLREQ
+2239 
-2244 DLDGDIYQYSAED
+2244 
-2257 AHELESKVQIKK
+2257 
-2269 SECSLSQGADAIVS
+2269 
-2283 TTLEEVSSTEAPT
+2283 
-2296 YLIAEKIREDIVVD
+2296 
-2310 SSKTNEDFQLPS
+2310 
-2322 ITGAPDV
+2322 
-2329 QVDLSMDEVQ
+2329 
-2339 MPILSSIKDS
+2339 
-2349 ISEGSIPDI
+2349 
-2358 GNLPSTSKIS
+2358 
-2368 ISAENIVIAHRDNTL
+2368 
-2383 SAESVSSDKEFGDSA
+2383 
-2398 EVEDA
+2398 
-2403 KKVMAE
+2403 
-2409 SAQDVVE
+2409 
-2416 IASRPLSDEDS
+2416 
-2427 ENVSPSYDVIET
+2427 
-2439 ECAIPPVSG
+2439 
-2448 EDSAYLTSEA
+2448 
-2458 TAPSAHRP
+2458 
-2466 TTLMITSNSNE
+2466 
-2477 STDDA
+2477 
-2482 ECTANDLTKLG
+2482 
-2493 REDDIPKELKEET
+2493 
-2506 SVAEVEE
+2506 
-2513 LEEQGMG
+2513 
-2520 ELAASE
+2520 
-2526 RPPGSESGAVPR
+2526 
-2538 PERPARPAP
+2538 
-2547 RTTTLVK
+2547 TLV
-2554 VKVEKRP
+2554 
-2561 VGSHLLVRERSV
+2561 L
-2573 HEHQPTAHVPSV
+2573 
-2585 EEEVRGLMQEV
+2585 
-2596 KEATSQIK
+2596 
-2604 QEVKELRQA
+2604 
-2613 DTPTPD
+2613 
-2619 TPTPLREFKEFL
+2619 
-2631 NREEEQELERL
+2631 
-2642 PTIKEMCRESEED
+2642 
-2655 ASGTVGAPSMFGKR
+2655 
-2669 PGIESFFY
+2669 
-2677 KGFFLPQGTHE
+2677 
-2688 ATQIAEHQ
+2688 
-2696 TTTVS
+2696 
-2701 QEQASSGLPTP
+2701 
-2712 GTKAGSAHGKSKLT
+2712 
-2726 EADLAVLESMVIAQE
+2726 
-2741 AEVEEMAF
+2741 
-2749 AHDQAEAQA
+2749 
-2758 KAQEEQLQ
+2758 
-2766 ARNQGQQQKPKV
+2766 
-2778 KGQKKQGQAK
+2778 
-2788 RQQQQGKVE
+2788 
-2797 EQSLL
+2797 
-2802 DKAQGHIQQEKGK
+2802 
-2815 GQLKDKKG
+2815 
-2823 ALPEIKSET
+2823 
-2832 QSKVGQVQQN
+2832 
-2842 EEGQKQPSHIESLI
+2842 
-2856 QPAQAQQ
+2856 
-2863 AQSEDLA
+2863 
-2870 QTTQVHVESLIQP
+2870 
-2883 TQEKGQVQQVQVES
+2883 
-2897 LIQPTQEK
+2897 
-2905 GQTQQVQ
+2905 
-2912 VESLIQPTQEKGQAQ
+2912 
-2927 VQVESLIQPTQEK
+2927 
-2940 GQAQQV
+2940 
-2946 QVESLIQPTQEKG
+2946 
-2959 QAQVQVENLIQ
+2959 
-2970 PTQVKGQAQQV
+2970 
-2981 QVESLIQPT
+2981 
-2990 QEKGQAQIQVKN
+2990 
-3002 LIQPTQ
+3002 
-3008 VKGQAQ
+3008 
-3014 VQVESLIQPTQ
+3014 
-3025 EKVQLE
+3025 
-3031 DLSQPTSKKSQAH
+3031 
-3044 SQAGVKDQIQQGQAE
+3044 
-3059 YIIQQTQELAQQPQT
+3059 
-3074 GEATQ
+3074 
-3079 GQLGLTQ
+3079 
-3086 QLRVNGHQQ
+3086 
-3095 QVQLGQIFIQKE
+3095 
-3107 GQFSQDQAQTLVQQ
+3107 
-3121 ETPSKQVQPEAT
+3121 
-3133 TKVRQSTTRVTSPGK
+3133 
-3148 GHSATLASAATP
+3148 
-3160 VGQEKQQ
+3160 
-3167 QQFGDLTKRVADVA
+3167 
-3181 STMASTLESI
+3181 
-3191 TAVAEGLEGSHLSS
+3191 
-3205 DEGEEQLMLM
+3205 
-3215 RDSPR
+3215 
-3220 WEDEEI
+3220 
-3226 QAEDTD
+3226 
-3232 EPRAIKAEIKLLV
+3232 
-3245 KTTEVGKESIE
+3245 
-3256 IRSIREFVESDEKN
+3256 
-3270 LAGFGGVVP
+3270 
-3279 SPIPEAGRVTPQGD
+3279 
-3293 RVYTLQRSSPSAR
+3293 
-3306 TPSPRFV
+3306 
-3313 RQQQSSP
+3313 
-3320 VSSYI
+3320 
-3325 QPTHD
+3325 
-3330 EFDLMA
+3330 
-3336 QVRDGVLHGGCPEAQ
+3336 
-3351 GMDWEG
+3351 
-3357 KSVDSMYTET
+3357 
-3367 VVQARISM
+3367 
-3375 PPAVDT
+3375 
-3381 SEGVAPTFS
+3381 
-3390 PTTTLPCAAPQPST
+3390 
-3404 SPHTDLT
+3404 
-3411 FQTHDLTQQ
+3411 
-3420 PPYSHLNLEP
+3420 
-3430 SHLHESHLVEPQSF
+3430 
-3444 DISPSSVT
+3444 
-3452 KLSDP
+3452 
-3457 LFLEKGFTS
+3457 
-3466 AAEGLSKL
+3466 
-3474 VTSPSAASL
+3474 
-3483 QSESV
+3483 
-3488 APFTGTDDMAAA
+3488 
-3500 SVTYNTSS
+3500 
-3508 AVLSIG
+3508 
-3514 PVSPTEDSSEDHAEI
+3514 
-3529 DRTSTEL
+3529 
-3536 SPDSVRFEQDMLE
+3536 
-3549 TRTEDEAPDLDDD
+3549 
-3562 MMAGSPMLGPELSE
+3562 
-3576 RVFSVEAT
+3576 
-3584 EDTDI
+3584 
-3589 TTPMEM
+3589 
-3595 RDSHTERDATASNLE
+3595 
-3610 SVDDKEGTEGKSDL
+3610 
-3624 KDQCWDNEDNITCL
+3624 
-3638 AQETAEIHSRVIKLQ
+3638 
-3653 EKVKAQEVDLT
+3653 
-3664 TAKSEAELILNTV
+3664 
-3677 ADIREAVS
+3677 
-3685 NGKGESDVQKSKM
+3685 
-3698 AQNIL
+3698 
-3703 ENISSIS
+3703 
-3710 DTVAKIIQNLN
+3710 
-3721 PSDVETSSLLMK
+3721 
-3733 GETGVTKTES
+3733 
-3743 TVKETGSPEEG
+3743 
-3754 SPSDSNI
+3754 
-3761 RDQTFSDLLD
+3761 
-3771 SDDINRESLEDEFEK
+3771 
-3786 LAAEMSLSPK
+3786 
-3796 AEEALVHKPEA
+3796 
-3807 TITTVPSD
+3807 
-3815 AITYPVSSSII
+3815 
-3826 YPSKTPDALQATQ
+3826 
-3839 REPDVGVVFT
+3839 DVGVVFT

-4225 SEKKEKESTEKAG
+4225 SEKKERESTEKAG
-4238 KVSMVDKKIV
+4238 KVSMVDKKVV

-5978 EFVCRQDL
+5978 EFVSRQDL

-6320 VSGVGV
+6320 VSGTASQASLCCTARRVCPRTLH
-6326 DEMSSVMESYTSDG
+6326 SSSLSSLSACCVRMTSRQP
-6340 SDPITTTQT
+6340 SALSAHFVI
-6349 TRIIRRAEIEDG
+6349 
-6361 EVKEDVYEEY
+6361 VCN

>member
-2655 ASGTVGAPSMFGKR
+2655 ASGTVG
-2669 PGIESFFY
+2669 
-2677 KGFFLPQGTHE
+2677 GTHE

-2712 GTKAGSAHGKSKLT
+2712 GTKAGS
-2726 EADLAVLESMVIAQE
+2726 
-2741 AEVEEMAF
+2741 
-2749 AHDQAEAQA
+2749 
-2758 KAQEEQLQ
+2758 
-2766 ARNQGQQQKPKV
+2766 
-2778 KGQKKQGQAK
+2778 
-2788 RQQQQGKVE
+2788 
-2797 EQSLL
+2797 
-2802 DKAQGHIQQEKGK
+2802 
-2815 GQLKDKKG
+2815 
-2823 ALPEIKSET
+2823 
-2832 QSKVGQVQQN
+2832 
-2842 EEGQKQPSHIESLI
+2842 
-2856 QPAQAQQ
+2856 
-2863 AQSEDLA
+2863 
-2870 QTTQVHVESLIQP
+2870 
-2883 TQEKGQVQQVQVES
+2883 
-2897 LIQPTQEK
+2897 
-2905 GQTQQVQ
+2905 
-2912 VESLIQPTQEKGQAQ
+2912 
-2927 VQVESLIQPTQEK
+2927 
-2940 GQAQQV
+2940 
-2946 QVESLIQPTQEKG
+2946 
-2959 QAQVQVENLIQ
+2959 
-2970 PTQVKGQAQQV
+2970 
-2981 QVESLIQPT
+2981 
-2990 QEKGQAQIQVKN
+2990 
-3002 LIQPTQ
+3002 
-3008 VKGQAQ
+3008 
-3014 VQVESLIQPTQ
+3014 
-3025 EKVQLE
+3025 
-3031 DLSQPTSKKSQAH
+3031 
-3044 SQAGVKDQIQQGQAE
+3044 
-3059 YIIQQTQELAQQPQT
+3059 
-3074 GEATQ
+3074 
-3079 GQLGLTQ
+3079 
-3086 QLRVNGHQQ
+3086 
-3095 QVQLGQIFIQKE
+3095 
-3107 GQFSQDQAQTLVQQ
+3107 
-3121 ETPSKQVQPEAT
+3121 
-3133 TKVRQSTTRVTSPGK
+3133 
-3148 GHSATLASAATP
+3148 
-3160 VGQEKQQ
+3160 
-3167 QQFGDLTKRVADVA
+3167 
-3181 STMASTLESI
+3181 
-3191 TAVAEGLEGSHLSS
+3191 
-3205 DEGEEQLMLM
+3205 
-3215 RDSPR
+3215 
-3220 WEDEEI
+3220 
-3226 QAEDTD
+3226 
-3232 EPRAIKAEIKLLV
+3232 
-3245 KTTEVGKESIE
+3245 
-3256 IRSIREFVESDEKN
+3256 
-3270 LAGFGGVVP
+3270 
-3279 SPIPEAGRVTPQGD
+3279 
-3293 RVYTLQRSSPSAR
+3293 
-3306 TPSPRFV
+3306 
-3313 RQQQSSP
+3313 
-3320 VSSYI
+3320 
-3325 QPTHD
+3325 
-3330 EFDLMA
+3330 
-3336 QVRDGVLHGGCPEAQ
+3336 DGVLHGGCPEAQ

-6320 VSGVGV
+6320 VSDVVQPDSGAGARQAPGVGV

>member
-1 MRLPFLEKTDGS
+1 MYLEIEIDHNRGTNKKLVTLKVEEESDRIKMKFDRRPDFDIPEFRLLKRRRAKEQKKSDGS

-50 LASKEGHVSV
+50 LASKEGHVHV
-60 VTELLQRGANVDA
+60 VTELLQRGASVDA

-98 QHQAMVNIQSQNGF
+98 QHQALVNIQSQNGF

-232 NYVAK
+232 NYIAK

-284 DTVVDMLLEK
+284 ETVVDMLLEK

-332 DVTVDFLTALHV
+332 DVTVDYLTALHV

-365 ARALNGFTPL
+365 SRALNGFTPL

-388 LLLKHCASIEA
+388 LLLKHGASIEA

-588 LDKGASPHA
+588 LDKTASPHA

-620 LLEYGASANAESK
+620 LLEFGASANAESK

-657 NAQAGA
+657 NASPGA

-686 LVKHGAQIDPSTK
+686 LVKHGAQIDPVTK

-705 HVACHFGQMNMV
+705 HVASHFGQMNMV

-724 AKVESSTQLGYT
+724 AKVDSTTQLGYT

-764 KDGKTALSIAQRLGY
+764 NDGKTALSIAQRLGY

-825 GGDDTML
+825 GGDDNLVSSMFGKQQHVTLPYYEGQLRYTSDDTML

-837 RYLTAD
+837 RYLTVD

-868 SNTMAA
+868 SNSMAA
-874 PPVAPVD
+874 PPVAPAD
-881 QLSPQHQKEQQYAQY
+881 QLSPQHQKEQQYAQF
-896 TGHYPSD
+896 TASYPSD

-919 NTTLNTTIDSAMIES
+919 NTTLNTTVDSAVLEP
-934 QIIPTQVANQL
+934 QIFTTQLASKL
-945 SAQVNQTQVQQTVGQ
+945 SAQVNQGPLQHEMQGQVSKTQGAPGQGKGSKSTTAQGPTSQVVTAEVTNVKGAAPQMKSKKDKSVKGTTAAGTVVVQGTAVEDAAPQVMTDQIISGQ
-960 SAKGQVP
+960 MTSDQVP
-967 ADQDSVPEKA
+967 AEPEKA
-977 AEILSG
+977 VEMLVG

-1060 PLMEGEALGSRI
+1060 PLMEGEALASRI

-1242 PITLTIPVPQAS
+1242 PITLTIPVPQAA

-1378 EQQELF
+1378 ENQEMF

-1396 EGKPQY
+1396 EGKPQF

-1443 PIGRVAFM
+1443 CIGRVAFM

-1462 SLMSLLKPPV
+1462 SLVSLLKPPV

-1566 NAPKQAI
+1566 NAPQQAI

-1618 IEKAMAKAHLDQSGF
+1618 IERAMAKAHLDQSGF
-1633 DAFRYEL
+1633 EAFREEL
-1640 GPSRDTTLNRDVS
+1640 GPSRDATLNRDIS

-1677 EEEENQRSYQDKT
+1677 EEEENQRTYQEKT
-1690 RREQH
+1690 SREQRA
-1695 TADMSPTYESE
+1695 ADMSPTYESE
-1706 EKKYAGEEKIVT
+1706 EKKYAGEEKIVA
-1718 EEKITKEEIRD
+1718 EDKVTKVMKDEP
-1729 GSAVTVTTTTTSVVT
+1729 TVIEATTIVEQPDVQ
-1744 EPVTESKKEAVIKPK
+1744 SKKEAVIAEVKK
-1759 EEPKDEA
+1759 DVIEEKAPAVVEP
-1766 IITEKVVQEDR
+1766 TEKM
-1777 KVPPAKEAEKVEDK
+1777 KEQMAEKVE
-1791 VPKPEKGGE
+1791 ER
-1800 KPVVLDKAEEKVVE
+1800 VLEE
-1814 KVDEEVVEQ
+1814 
-1823 KVEEKPVVKVVE
+1823 KVEEKPIVDIEKHVEVVDKLQE
-1835 KSTDV
+1835 SKLRLD
-1840 GEKAKDVT
+1840 EKAP
-1848 ERLEEKAQ
+1848 EAL
-1856 EVPPASLDEAQKA
+1856 PPSKMPEDKTV
-1869 GTTTATEIITGP
+1869 TTTKVIEGP
-1881 DGTTTSS
+1881 DGTIS

-1898 TTEDDGTVKE
+1898 VTSDDGAVQE

-1913 KKTTSFVDGLETG
+1913 KRTAKVVDGMTAE
-1926 EDKSEILQ
+1926 EDKSDILQ
-1934 KLGEELGRLDEQLEE
+1934 RLGEELGRLDEKLEE
-1949 RFKEKRKAVEPEV
+1949 KFKEKRKTEEPEV
-1962 AQEEVRETTV
+1962 TQEEVSEASV
-1972 VAKRREGQ
+1972 VATRHEGQ
-1980 AEPTSQV
+1980 AHPTSQV
-1987 VVEHSHQPTS
+1987 VVEHDPS
-1997 LSATI
+1997 TI
-2002 TSTTTTTSI
+2002 STTTTTTVKTSSI
-2011 TPTPDGFT
+2011 SPTPEGFT
-2019 QASVESRQMS
+2019 QTSVEKSQMS
-2029 STGGTTE
+2029 STRGTADVSTAGTTVTTGQLVGDTILQAGPVLTPQMSPQPVDRRLAQQDALSHTKQDHQE
-2036 VSTKGTAITATEPV
+2036 VFSKV
-2050 TGDETVMQM
+2050 TTNE
-2059 GQALIQQR
+2059 
-2067 TSRPDSR
+2067 
-2074 RAAHDVLQ
+2074 
-2082 WDTPLEDSAYK
+2082 EEKY
-2093 KRLEDGKEQVLSDDS
+2093 
-2108 TKAGRT
+2108 GRT

-2124 LEARA
+2124 LEGRA
-2129 EVDHVAMR
+2129 AEGDNIPIR
-2137 PLSRAGSHTITT
+2137 PLSRSGAHTITT
-2149 TTSWGAPVTTTT
+2149 TTSWGAPVSTTT
-2161 SIEVDDDQSA
+2161 SIQVDDSKTDN
-2171 RCVQLT
+2171 CVQLT
-2177 LHSESRVTL
+2177 LHSESHVTL
-2186 HAPGGVWEGLHVEQ
+2186 HAPGEMWGEFQKVKQEEHLEDPCMIVSSKDPVSAKEDSNIIHSGKMLEAVEHDSDKSIKGKEYQ
-2200 EPEHQDEEQQPQE
+2200 KEIMKSVSGIESPQNECKDISGGSSNQQIPS
-2213 DKNVGDNDVPA
+2213 NVDYRDLAVSALRKVETSILSDRTLVSRG
-2224 EASPDSGP
+2224 ET
-2232 VHKNEGE
+2232 E
-2239 TLREQ
+2239 TLR
-2244 DLDGDIYQYSAED
+2244 LDETPPLITTVEKYMIHDSADKFSID
-2257 AHELESKVQIKK
+2257 A
-2269 SECSLSQGADAIVS
+2269 SLSPEC
-2283 TTLEEVSSTEAPT
+2283 EEIQLMQSSLVEELNAVCDNS
-2296 YLIAEKIREDIVVD
+2296 LVLSEDYVYVA
-2310 SSKTNEDFQLPS
+2310 NESL
-2322 ITGAPDV
+2322 
-2329 QVDLSMDEVQ
+2329 
-2339 MPILSSIKDS
+2339 
-2349 ISEGSIPDI
+2349 
-2358 GNLPSTSKIS
+2358 
-2368 ISAENIVIAHRDNTL
+2368 
-2383 SAESVSSDKEFGDSA
+2383 
-2398 EVEDA
+2398 
-2403 KKVMAE
+2403 
-2409 SAQDVVE
+2409 
-2416 IASRPLSDEDS
+2416 
-2427 ENVSPSYDVIET
+2427 
-2439 ECAIPPVSG
+2439 
-2448 EDSAYLTSEA
+2448 
-2458 TAPSAHRP
+2458 APSAHRP

-2482 ECTANDLTKLG
+2482 ECITNDPTKNSGENEKSQDLKRDTCTEGMEMTAHLQGAGTG
-2493 REDDIPKELKEET
+2493 H
-2506 SVAEVEE
+2506 VAVGN
-2513 LEEQGMG
+2513 EQ
-2520 ELAASE
+2520 LLSE
-2526 RPPGSESGAVPR
+2526 GGAIPR
-2538 PERPARPAP
+2538 PERPSRPAP

-2561 VGSHLLVRERSV
+2561 VGSHSQVRERS
-2573 HEHQPTAHVPSV
+2573 HESQPVLHVPSV

-2619 TPTPLREFKEFL
+2619 TPTPLREFREFL
-2631 NREEEQELERL
+2631 NREEEQEQERL

-2655 ASGTVGAPSMFGKR
+2655 ASLNAGAPSIFGKR
-2669 PGIESFFY
+2669 PIQSFFY
-2677 KGFFLPQGTHE
+2677 KGFFHPAGTHE
-2688 ATQIAEHQ
+2688 ATHITEQQPTSLSHD
-2696 TTTVS
+2696 
-2701 QEQASSGLPTP
+2701 QASSGLPTS
-2712 GTKAGSAHGKSKLT
+2712 GIKAGS
-2726 EADLAVLESMVIAQE
+2726 
-2741 AEVEEMAF
+2741 
-2749 AHDQAEAQA
+2749 
-2758 KAQEEQLQ
+2758 
-2766 ARNQGQQQKPKV
+2766 
-2778 KGQKKQGQAK
+2778 
-2788 RQQQQGKVE
+2788 
-2797 EQSLL
+2797 
-2802 DKAQGHIQQEKGK
+2802 
-2815 GQLKDKKG
+2815 
-2823 ALPEIKSET
+2823 
-2832 QSKVGQVQQN
+2832 
-2842 EEGQKQPSHIESLI
+2842 
-2856 QPAQAQQ
+2856 
-2863 AQSEDLA
+2863 
-2870 QTTQVHVESLIQP
+2870 
-2883 TQEKGQVQQVQVES
+2883 
-2897 LIQPTQEK
+2897 
-2905 GQTQQVQ
+2905 
-2912 VESLIQPTQEKGQAQ
+2912 
-2927 VQVESLIQPTQEK
+2927 
-2940 GQAQQV
+2940 
-2946 QVESLIQPTQEKG
+2946 
-2959 QAQVQVENLIQ
+2959 
-2970 PTQVKGQAQQV
+2970 
-2981 QVESLIQPT
+2981 
-2990 QEKGQAQIQVKN
+2990 
-3002 LIQPTQ
+3002 
-3008 VKGQAQ
+3008 
-3014 VQVESLIQPTQ
+3014 
-3025 EKVQLE
+3025 
-3031 DLSQPTSKKSQAH
+3031 
-3044 SQAGVKDQIQQGQAE
+3044 
-3059 YIIQQTQELAQQPQT
+3059 
-3074 GEATQ
+3074 
-3079 GQLGLTQ
+3079 
-3086 QLRVNGHQQ
+3086 
-3095 QVQLGQIFIQKE
+3095 
-3107 GQFSQDQAQTLVQQ
+3107 
-3121 ETPSKQVQPEAT
+3121 
-3133 TKVRQSTTRVTSPGK
+3133 
-3148 GHSATLASAATP
+3148 
-3160 VGQEKQQ
+3160 
-3167 QQFGDLTKRVADVA
+3167 
-3181 STMASTLESI
+3181 
-3191 TAVAEGLEGSHLSS
+3191 
-3205 DEGEEQLMLM
+3205 
-3215 RDSPR
+3215 
-3220 WEDEEI
+3220 
-3226 QAEDTD
+3226 
-3232 EPRAIKAEIKLLV
+3232 
-3245 KTTEVGKESIE
+3245 
-3256 IRSIREFVESDEKN
+3256 
-3270 LAGFGGVVP
+3270 
-3279 SPIPEAGRVTPQGD
+3279 
-3293 RVYTLQRSSPSAR
+3293 
-3306 TPSPRFV
+3306 
-3313 RQQQSSP
+3313 
-3320 VSSYI
+3320 
-3325 QPTHD
+3325 
-3330 EFDLMA
+3330 
-3336 QVRDGVLHGGCPEAQ
+3336 
-3351 GMDWEG
+3351 
-3357 KSVDSMYTET
+3357 
-3367 VVQARISM
+3367 
-3375 PPAVDT
+3375 
-3381 SEGVAPTFS
+3381 
-3390 PTTTLPCAAPQPST
+3390 
-3404 SPHTDLT
+3404 
-3411 FQTHDLTQQ
+3411 
-3420 PPYSHLNLEP
+3420 
-3430 SHLHESHLVEPQSF
+3430 
-3444 DISPSSVT
+3444 
-3452 KLSDP
+3452 
-3457 LFLEKGFTS
+3457 
-3466 AAEGLSKL
+3466 
-3474 VTSPSAASL
+3474 
-3483 QSESV
+3483 
-3488 APFTGTDDMAAA
+3488 
-3500 SVTYNTSS
+3500 
-3508 AVLSIG
+3508 
-3514 PVSPTEDSSEDHAEI
+3514 
-3529 DRTSTEL
+3529 
-3536 SPDSVRFEQDMLE
+3536 
-3549 TRTEDEAPDLDDD
+3549 
-3562 MMAGSPMLGPELSE
+3562 
-3576 RVFSVEAT
+3576 
-3584 EDTDI
+3584 
-3589 TTPMEM
+3589 
-3595 RDSHTERDATASNLE
+3595 
-3610 SVDDKEGTEGKSDL
+3610 
-3624 KDQCWDNEDNITCL
+3624 
-3638 AQETAEIHSRVIKLQ
+3638 
-3653 EKVKAQEVDLT
+3653 
-3664 TAKSEAELILNTV
+3664 
-3677 ADIREAVS
+3677 
-3685 NGKGESDVQKSKM
+3685 
-3698 AQNIL
+3698 
-3703 ENISSIS
+3703 
-3710 DTVAKIIQNLN
+3710 
-3721 PSDVETSSLLMK
+3721 
-3733 GETGVTKTES
+3733 
-3743 TVKETGSPEEG
+3743 
-3754 SPSDSNI
+3754 
-3761 RDQTFSDLLD
+3761 
-3771 SDDINRESLEDEFEK
+3771 
-3786 LAAEMSLSPK
+3786 
-3796 AEEALVHKPEA
+3796 
-3807 TITTVPSD
+3807 
-3815 AITYPVSSSII
+3815 
-3826 YPSKTPDALQATQ
+3826 
-3839 REPDVGVVFT
+3839 DVGVVFT

-3859 PSAETTGGH
+3859 PPAETTGGH

-3873 SPVPHPSQSSS
+3873 SQIPHPSQSSKSQSFTKQKLPSKIPAPEQQHRPLEASTS
-3884 LTTDQKKVP
+3884 L
-3893 STKPVSQEEGQR
+3893 
-3905 PTDESTTPS
+3905 PS
-3914 RPTRRHERTFSQAS
+3914 RPARRHERTLSQAT
-3928 NIYTGAI
+3928 NIYTGTI
-3935 PTEPKQEGKKGE
+3935 PPESKQDQKRDE
-3947 KETIPEEADG
+3947 KEAIAEETDG
-3957 VSESIKPYSE
+3957 ISENIKPYSE
-3967 RKQFWESVTGQSF
+3967 RKQFWESVTSQSF
-3980 EAKGTQLIKTETESD
+3980 ESKGSHLLKSETESD

-4002 GTVVEQQI
+4002 GTVIERQVL
-4010 PEKKPSVGESSD
+4010 PEKSSIVAESFD
-4022 SETEYLAH
+4022 SEEDYVAH
-4030 REKPAFYEN
+4030 REDPAFYEN
-4039 QAFIGTEKIDVPK
+4039 KGFVGTEKIDLPK
-4052 EEERDGAVSPF
+4052 ETTREGAVSPF
-4063 EVRRRMESQDLP
+4063 EVFRDKDHKEDIQ

-4124 ESASSTLQKKEE
+4124 ESASSLLQKKEE
-4136 RKQTLEET
+4136 KEHKIREMEEKKRKEKTEIKEELKSVT
-4144 VQSEKDLS
+4144 D
-4152 KIKKETREDI
+4152 IKSR
-4162 VSKTDV
+4162 
-4168 EKVESEQKK
+4168 VESKMEKSSGVTDYSETSESSRLHEEKMESK
-4177 DKVSKKD
+4177 DKTIIS
-4184 DVSEITESSKLLK
+4184 DVTKGDRKTIT
-4197 EKMQVKEKKSLSEV
+4197 
-4211 STGDSKVVTQTDLL
+4211 
-4225 SEKKEKESTEKAG
+4225 
-4238 KVSMVDKKIV
+4238 
-4248 SQTDISKE
+4248 QTDISKE
-4256 KIEKEIVEKAE
+4256 KKEKECIEKMIHERKDSHSGTFSKTVSTSEEKVESSSEAK
-4267 EVIHESRENESGI
+4267 EVIH
-4280 LSRTVSKSEEKAES
+4280 TKS
-4294 LSEARETIQTRSTE
+4294 E

-4323 RTEETSEEEAD
+4323 RTEETSDEEPD
-4334 ELMTKEKVT
+4334 DVLGTDKVT
-4343 VNVTE
+4343 VNITE
-4348 ETRQLGDTHETV
+4348 ETRQLGDTHETI

-4370 EQEQRIIKETK
+4370 DQEQRIIKETK
-4381 TQQTVMAD
+4381 TQETVMAD

-4402 TQLDTKEAEDFPD
+4402 TQLDAKDSEDESEGLPGMKHGKTSSEKES
-4415 TSKIKKEIFEVM
+4415 SK
-4427 TDEPAA
+4427 AR
-4433 SIPEEKDVYKTMTAK
+4433 TAK
-4448 EKSEAFVE
+4448 EKSAAFVE
-4456 QRMKSDIF
+4456 QQMKSEIF

-4476 PEHKVITPKETG
+4476 PEHKVITPKDIR
-4488 APVSLQAESAE
+4488 APVSLQTHRAAQSLA
-4499 HPLTSPIRV
+4499 SPILV
-4508 PEESVQ
+4508 PEENIQDV
-4514 EIVWEVSQERSETV
+4514 IWEASQERSDSFI
-4528 LSETVEDIPSHQPI
+4528 SETVQDIPIQQAYEHHLI
-4542 ESHQVKEISREEQKK
+4542 KDISQDSKSTSDK
-4557 PAKPRRKSSGSTEG
+4557 ARRKSSGFEKT

-4590 MEAVKRSPI
+4590 QEAVKRSPL
-4599 APTAEGLGESD
+4599 ATPSQTVKDFPAEYM
-4610 GATQPPFPRP
+4610 
-4620 SPESA
+4620 PEEEFEEELARLPKMKAEAA
-4625 FTEETTTKIEKYI
+4625 FTKETSSKIEKYI
-4638 QEQLGDEVDEKQL
+4638 QEQLGDDMDEKQL
-4651 KLIESVTAR
+4651 RLIESVTAR
-4660 KTEMLQKKMIGS
+4660 KAEMLQRKLIGS
-4672 EYQHSM
+4672 DYQQSM

-4703 QMTEEDDTQRYA
+4703 QMTEEEDNQRYP

-4726 SIIIHETADDIM
+4726 SMIIHDSVDDV

-4750 KTLDALKTAEL
+4750 KTLDALKGTDIT
-4761 AKVDRPIE
+4761 KPKSIDTIE
-4769 TIKEVPETTVHTAV
+4769 EIPEEREISHFDGKGLTEISKTEV
-4783 TETKDVTVGEK
+4783 K
-4794 TDFAKLSKLEV
+4794 
-4805 TETARQL
+4805 ETARQL
-4812 VKEVTEKAQESEAVR
+4812 VKEVTEKAQESEAVK
-4827 QASLTAAELRQASGS
+4827 QASLAAAELTKGAPGS
-4842 REHSRTPSPKPG
+4842 LEHSRTPSPKPG
-4854 SRKGSWMDDEDLRR
+4854 SRKGSWMDDEELRR

-4878 KMFKEEMTTD
+4878 KMFKEEMTSD
-4888 KDVFEE
+4888 KQEEVFDE
-4894 GSVKESKEVK
+4894 GPSSAEGIKDTRVYH
-4904 VSQQKS
+4904 QKS
-4910 SDREVHMESSMTE
+4910 SESHKEVHMESSMTE

-4931 ESVRSIE
+4931 ESFRSFE
-4938 GKIKA
+4938 GKMKS
-4943 EVITSVVKEV
+4943 EVTTSVIKEV
-4953 KEVETEKKEEVV
+4953 REIDSDKKEEKLSSGSQEEVV
-4965 MRKKG
+4965 LRKKKT
-4970 HVEEFNRRSGT
+4970 HIDEFNRRSGT
-4981 DFDTYSSS
+4981 DFDAYSSS

-4999 GTSDSRAGSRPCSSD
+4999 GTSDSRTGSRPCSSD
-5014 VEALISERTTGT
+5014 VEALMSDRTTTGT

-5035 QDASQYSSYSTSS
+5035 QDTSQYSNYSTTS
-5048 QDYRTAA
+5048 QEYRTAA
-5055 SSISSRDSMKS
+5055 SSMSSRDSMKS

-5072 GHLASFEL
+5072 GNLASIEL
-5080 SEASETLVPSAAEL
+5080 SSEASETLVPSALEL
-5094 EKDMDLLDQD
+5094 ERDMDLLEQELY
-5104 VADEEASHS
+5104 EEEMIQSAQS
-5113 HHPIIPQLTIQSD
+5113 HHPVIPQLTIQSD

-5135 SFEVESDDAEFEQDS
+5135 TFDLESDDAEYEQETKDEDYDDS
-5150 KDTDSYT
+5150 VHTT
-5157 SKMKRSIE
+5157 SKMKRSME
-5165 MTFYPEPKP
+5165 MTFHPEPKP
-5174 LSSDKKGSVTES
+5174 LIDEKKQPVAES
-5186 VASSLEESTVSEVS
+5186 VASSLEESTLSELS
-5200 MATVVEQDKSMQ
+5200 MTTVVEQEKSLQ
-5212 GSTTTDSNMTASSV
+5212 GSTTDSNMTASSV
-5226 SEQMMSSVEGQDFDH
+5226 SEQMMSSLEGH
-5241 QVTCTDS
+5241 ELERHISRTDS
-5248 GVLTTDTGDGDMTLH
+5248 GVLTTETGDGDKALH

-5269 TSVPPSTDDQ
+5269 TSVPSSTPDQ
-5279 STASMCTQVTSETR
+5279 NTASMCTQVTSETR
-5293 AQVELTESEQF
+5293 SEADLTESEQF

-5326 ARPAVAP
+5326 ARPAVSPIMPSALE
-5333 TVPAF
+5333 V
-5338 QEAAGAIAGP
+5338 AGAVAGP
-5348 SEGPQKVVIVEE
+5348 SEGPKKVLITEE

-5370 GQMMRESEYSEL
+5370 GQMMRESEYSDM

-5396 AEMSSMLVIEE
+5396 AEMSSMLIIDE
-5407 PIERPRT
+5407 PIVRPKT
-5414 PEPGYIPSPRPTSM
+5414 PEPGYRPSSRPTQM
-5428 IIQSPEEPEEFT
+5428 IVQSPEEAEFT

-5447 AVFSTTYEERDE
+5447 AVFSTTYEEREE
-5459 GSRSSVSDVMSI
+5459 GARSLMPGMSI
-5471 DVPDITVTEHTLP
+5471 DVPDITITEHTLP

-5504 ALAEAEDRGPDIPA
+5504 ALAEADTKGSEIPA

-5545 CLDDMAQ
+5545 CLDDKIGA
-5552 GPSFG
+5552 PSFG
-5557 SFEMVEADEIDDFS
+5557 SFEMIEADDIDDIS
-5571 EYERTLY
+5571 EFERTLF
-5578 MHEERMMEMTQIK
+5578 MHEERMMEMSQIK
-5591 EEDEEEVEEERRLSS
+5591 EEDEEYEDDDDKRVST

-5612 TQLKAVKIDNSNTP
+5612 SQLKAVKLDSEVGHGEKKNDTEDIQD
-5626 SESQASDETE
+5626 SES
-5636 DPEETGDPTIEEQR
+5636 DPSIEEQR

-5660 DAANYEY
+5660 SAAQYDY
-5667 QQTGF
+5667 SQGF
-5672 IEHVYSGPLE
+5672 MEHVYSGPLE
-5682 DIEEEREDAERRDL
+5682 DIEEEREDAERRDF

-5727 DVSMT
+5727 DISMN
-5732 SLQEFENLEQQVAVE
+5732 SLQEFENLERAVAVE
-5747 AIARRA
+5747 AVARRS
-5753 SSGSQESL
+5753 SSGSQDSL
-5761 NGKRPESKSGHGD
+5761 NGRRPDGKSGQGD

-5795 IVEQIEKKAQEEAA
+5795 VVEAIEKKAQEEEA
-5809 MLSEIEEGHESQMSE
+5809 MLSEIEEGHESQVSE

-5836 ASVEGEEYDQRL
+5836 GSVDGEEYDHRM

-5857 AQDNVEKF
+5857 AQTNVEKF
-5865 DKTKAEYEGVRL
+5865 DKNKPGYEGVQLR
-5877 QDIVS
+5877 DIVS
-5882 VDGSGSGSSHADR
+5882 VDVSGEDGTGSSQADR

-5911 AQLPELDLDQTGVT
+5911 AQLPELDLDQTSVT
-5925 SLGSSAKQDTMSMS
+5925 GTAASAKQDVMNVST
-5939 ADSIE
+5939 DSIE
-5944 AAPKHKVPRETSQDS
+5944 ASTKNKVPRETSQDS
-5959 LEKADARSSD
+5959 LEKVVIKTD
-5969 PMTTSVDSI
+5969 PMTASADSI
-5978 EFVCRQDL
+5978 EFAVHQDV
-5986 MTTSTD
+5986 MTTSID
-5992 SIEARRRRPDAMS
+5992 SLEGRQKRQDPMS
-6005 ASTDSIEPSRRDIMA
+6005 ASTDSIEPGKRDIMA
-6020 TSIDSLGRDDSSGRD
+6020 SSIDSLGRDDSSGRD
-6035 ADISSGSEQVRPLPR
+6035 ADISSGSEQIRPIPR
-6050 DGGVM
+6050 DALM
-6055 ECSLESLEPT
+6055 ECSTDSLEPT
-6065 SSQATHATYQYDT
+6065 SSQATHAYQYDT
-6078 DSIMSGSFTSGCSN
+6078 DSVMSGSFTSGCSN
-6092 TLVASTDDFPDM
+6092 TLVASAEDFPDM
-6104 MTSSMYIP
+6104 MTSSLYLP
-6112 EGELPPESEEQY
+6112 EGELPPEGEQY
-6124 IRYMQA
+6124 VQYMHSSSGSAVQVKKA
-6130 SGGTAAEI
+6130 SDE
-6138 VQPTSEEGYSHTVTR
+6138 PGYSHTITR
-6153 VVRLPPEA
+6153 VVTLPPEA
-6161 KQVTFT
+6161 RQISFT
-6167 GPDAQKKMEEYMQ
+6167 GPDAQKKLEKYLRE
-6180 GFNVGEHTTQ
+6180 FNAGEHSSQ
-6190 EETVDAQGNVHIRRV
+6190 DETVDGEGNVHIRRV
-6205 TQKRIVA
+6205 TQKRVVV
-6212 DPKETKEHGFSV
+6212 DPRQTHEHGFSV
-6224 ADPSVEELET
+6224 SDPSIEESEI
-6234 RDEHGNVTRIVKR
+6234 RDEHGNVTRVVRR

-6260 TGEPIVQPP
+6260 TGEPVQKFC
-6269 PTTVS
+6269 PTTEAS
-6274 SPATSFSR
+6274 SSSSSSSR

-6292 ASRSPPPGPPPGSRG
+6292 ASRLPRPGPPPGSRG
-6307 PREPVLPSLEPNT
+6307 PREPVPPSLEPNT
-6320 VSGVGV
+6320 VSDVVQPDSGAGARQAPGLDVE
-6326 DEMSSVMESYTSDG
+6326 EMSNIMESYTSEG
-6340 SDPITTTQT
+6340 SDLITTTTHTTTSIDPDPITSTQI
-6349 TRIIRRAEIEDG
+6349 TRITRRMEIKDG
-6361 EVKEDVYEEY
+6361 EIKEDVYEEY

>member
-2655 ASGTVGAPSMFGKR
+2655 ASGTVG
-2669 PGIESFFY
+2669 
-2677 KGFFLPQGTHE
+2677 GTHE

-2701 QEQASSGLPTP
+2701 QEQ
-2712 GTKAGSAHGKSKLT
+2712 
-2726 EADLAVLESMVIAQE
+2726 
-2741 AEVEEMAF
+2741 
-2749 AHDQAEAQA
+2749 
-2758 KAQEEQLQ
+2758 
-2766 ARNQGQQQKPKV
+2766 
-2778 KGQKKQGQAK
+2778 
-2788 RQQQQGKVE
+2788 
-2797 EQSLL
+2797 
-2802 DKAQGHIQQEKGK
+2802 
-2815 GQLKDKKG
+2815 
-2823 ALPEIKSET
+2823 
-2832 QSKVGQVQQN
+2832 
-2842 EEGQKQPSHIESLI
+2842 
-2856 QPAQAQQ
+2856 
-2863 AQSEDLA
+2863 
-2870 QTTQVHVESLIQP
+2870 
-2883 TQEKGQVQQVQVES
+2883 
-2897 LIQPTQEK
+2897 
-2905 GQTQQVQ
+2905 
-2912 VESLIQPTQEKGQAQ
+2912 
-2927 VQVESLIQPTQEK
+2927 
-2940 GQAQQV
+2940 
-2946 QVESLIQPTQEKG
+2946 
-2959 QAQVQVENLIQ
+2959 
-2970 PTQVKGQAQQV
+2970 
-2981 QVESLIQPT
+2981 
-2990 QEKGQAQIQVKN
+2990 
-3002 LIQPTQ
+3002 
-3008 VKGQAQ
+3008 
-3014 VQVESLIQPTQ
+3014 
-3025 EKVQLE
+3025 
-3031 DLSQPTSKKSQAH
+3031 
-3044 SQAGVKDQIQQGQAE
+3044 
-3059 YIIQQTQELAQQPQT
+3059 
-3074 GEATQ
+3074 
-3079 GQLGLTQ
+3079 
-3086 QLRVNGHQQ
+3086 
-3095 QVQLGQIFIQKE
+3095 
-3107 GQFSQDQAQTLVQQ
+3107 
-3121 ETPSKQVQPEAT
+3121 
-3133 TKVRQSTTRVTSPGK
+3133 
-3148 GHSATLASAATP
+3148 
-3160 VGQEKQQ
+3160 
-3167 QQFGDLTKRVADVA
+3167 
-3181 STMASTLESI
+3181 
-3191 TAVAEGLEGSHLSS
+3191 
-3205 DEGEEQLMLM
+3205 
-3215 RDSPR
+3215 
-3220 WEDEEI
+3220 
-3226 QAEDTD
+3226 
-3232 EPRAIKAEIKLLV
+3232 
-3245 KTTEVGKESIE
+3245 
-3256 IRSIREFVESDEKN
+3256 
-3270 LAGFGGVVP
+3270 
-3279 SPIPEAGRVTPQGD
+3279 
-3293 RVYTLQRSSPSAR
+3293 
-3306 TPSPRFV
+3306 
-3313 RQQQSSP
+3313 
-3320 VSSYI
+3320 
-3325 QPTHD
+3325 
-3330 EFDLMA
+3330 
-3336 QVRDGVLHGGCPEAQ
+3336 
-3351 GMDWEG
+3351 
-3357 KSVDSMYTET
+3357 
-3367 VVQARISM
+3367 
-3375 PPAVDT
+3375 
-3381 SEGVAPTFS
+3381 
-3390 PTTTLPCAAPQPST
+3390 
-3404 SPHTDLT
+3404 
-3411 FQTHDLTQQ
+3411 
-3420 PPYSHLNLEP
+3420 
-3430 SHLHESHLVEPQSF
+3430 
-3444 DISPSSVT
+3444 
-3452 KLSDP
+3452 
-3457 LFLEKGFTS
+3457 
-3466 AAEGLSKL
+3466 
-3474 VTSPSAASL
+3474 
-3483 QSESV
+3483 
-3488 APFTGTDDMAAA
+3488 
-3500 SVTYNTSS
+3500 
-3508 AVLSIG
+3508 
-3514 PVSPTEDSSEDHAEI
+3514 
-3529 DRTSTEL
+3529 
-3536 SPDSVRFEQDMLE
+3536 
-3549 TRTEDEAPDLDDD
+3549 
-3562 MMAGSPMLGPELSE
+3562 
-3576 RVFSVEAT
+3576 
-3584 EDTDI
+3584 
-3589 TTPMEM
+3589 
-3595 RDSHTERDATASNLE
+3595 
-3610 SVDDKEGTEGKSDL
+3610 
-3624 KDQCWDNEDNITCL
+3624 
-3638 AQETAEIHSRVIKLQ
+3638 
-3653 EKVKAQEVDLT
+3653 
-3664 TAKSEAELILNTV
+3664 
-3677 ADIREAVS
+3677 
-3685 NGKGESDVQKSKM
+3685 
-3698 AQNIL
+3698 
-3703 ENISSIS
+3703 
-3710 DTVAKIIQNLN
+3710 
-3721 PSDVETSSLLMK
+3721 
-3733 GETGVTKTES
+3733 
-3743 TVKETGSPEEG
+3743 
-3754 SPSDSNI
+3754 
-3761 RDQTFSDLLD
+3761 
-3771 SDDINRESLEDEFEK
+3771 
-3786 LAAEMSLSPK
+3786 
-3796 AEEALVHKPEA
+3796 
-3807 TITTVPSD
+3807 
-3815 AITYPVSSSII
+3815 
-3826 YPSKTPDALQATQ
+3826 
-3839 REPDVGVVFT
+3839 DVGVVFT

-6320 VSGVGV
+6320 VSDVVQPDSGAGARQAPGVGV

>member
-1 MRLPFLEKTDGS
+1 MYLEIEIEKDRGREKKYVTLKLEEDTHKIKMKFDRKPDFEVPDFIMLGKRRSRAKRKTDGS

-388 LLLKHCASIEA
+388 LLLKHGASIEA

-657 NAQAGA
+657 NAAPGA

-686 LVKHGAQIDPSTK
+686 LVKHGAQIDPATK

-825 GGDDTML
+825 GGDDNLVSSMFGKQQHVTLPFYEGQLRYTSDDTML

-945 SAQVNQTQVQQTVGQ
+945 SAQVNQTQVQQPVGQ

-1262 SGEAPTLRLLCSITG
+1262 SGEAPTLRLLCSIT
-1277 VFRKRSLKGGTTRAQ
+1277 GGTTRAQ

-1618 IEKAMAKAHLDQSGF
+1618 IERAMAKAHLDQSGF

-1653 LDVSYDEQDMMKR
+1653 LDVSYDEQDMMK
-1666 LKELREAESAE
+1666 EAESAE

-1718 EEKITKEEIRD
+1718 EEKITKEEMKD
-1729 GSAVTVTTTTTSVVT
+1729 GSAVTVTTTTTSVVA
-1744 EPVTESKKEAVIKPK
+1744 EPVTESKKEA
-1759 EEPKDEA
+1759 KDKT
-1766 IITEKVVQEDR
+1766 IITEKVVPEDQ
-1777 KVPPAKEAEKVEDK
+1777 KAPPAKEAEKVEDK
-1791 VPKPEKGGE
+1791 VPKPEKKEE
-1800 KPVVLDKAEEKVVE
+1800 KPIVLDKAEEKVVE
-1814 KVDEEVVEQ
+1814 KVEEVVVEQ

-1835 KSTDV
+1835 KSAEV
-1840 GEKAKDVT
+1840 GEKAKDAS
-1848 ERLEEKAQ
+1848 EKLEEKAP

-1869 GTTTATEIITGP
+1869 GTTTATEVITGP

-1898 TTEDDGTVKE
+1898 TTADDGTVKE

-1913 KKTTSFVDGLETG
+1913 KKTTSFVDGMEKG
-1926 EDKSEILQ
+1926 EDKSEILL

-1987 VVEHSHQPTS
+1987 VVEHSHQPTN

-2036 VSTKGTAITATEPV
+2036 VSTKGTAITTTQPV
-2050 TGDETVMQM
+2050 IGDETVMQM

-2074 RAAHDVLQ
+2074 RAAQDVLQ

-2093 KRLEDGKEQVLSDDS
+2093 TRLEDGKEQVLSNDS
-2108 TKAGRT
+2108 TKAGQT

-2124 LEARA
+2124 LEARP
-2129 EVDHVAMR
+2129 EVDHVATR
-2137 PLSRAGSHTITT
+2137 PRSRAGSHTITT

-2186 HAPGGVWEGLHVEQ
+2186 HAPGGVWEGLHGVEQ
-2200 EPEHQDEEQQPQE
+2200 QPEHQDEEQQPHE
-2213 DKNVGDNDVPA
+2213 DKHVGDNDVPA
-2224 EASPDSGP
+2224 EASPDAGP
-2232 VHKNEGE
+2232 ENKSEGE
-2239 TLREQ
+2239 TLTEQ
-2244 DLDGDIYQYSAED
+2244 DFYDDIHQAKD

-2283 TTLEEVSSTEAPT
+2283 TSVGEVSSNEAPT
-2296 YLIAEKIREDIVVD
+2296 YDLIAKEKITEDIVLD
-2310 SSKTNEDFQLPS
+2310 SSKINEDIQLPS
-2322 ITGAPDV
+2322 STGAPDV

-2349 ISEGSIPDI
+2349 IPEGSAPET
-2358 GNLPSTSKIS
+2358 GSLPSPSKIRVS
-2368 ISAENIVIAHRDNTL
+2368 DEEIDIAHEDNAL
-2383 SAESVSSDKEFGDSA
+2383 SGESIRSDKTLGDSA
-2398 EVEDA
+2398 AVEIA
-2403 KKVMAE
+2403 NKIMTE
-2409 SAQDVVE
+2409 SAQDVLE
-2416 IASRPLSDEDS
+2416 SASQPLSDEDLES
-2427 ENVSPSYDVIET
+2427 VSPSYDIKET
-2439 ECAIPPVSG
+2439 ECAIPALSG
-2448 EDSAYLTSEA
+2448 DDSAYLASEA

-2506 SVAEVEE
+2506 SVTEMED

-2520 ELAASE
+2520 ELAVSE

-2561 VGSHLLVRERSV
+2561 ITSHLLVRERSV
-2573 HEHQPTAHVPSV
+2573 HEHQPTVHVPSV

-2655 ASGTVGAPSMFGKR
+2655 ASGTVG
-2669 PGIESFFY
+2669 
-2677 KGFFLPQGTHE
+2677 GTHE

-2701 QEQASSGLPTP
+2701 QEQ
-2712 GTKAGSAHGKSKLT
+2712 
-2726 EADLAVLESMVIAQE
+2726 
-2741 AEVEEMAF
+2741 
-2749 AHDQAEAQA
+2749 
-2758 KAQEEQLQ
+2758 
-2766 ARNQGQQQKPKV
+2766 
-2778 KGQKKQGQAK
+2778 
-2788 RQQQQGKVE
+2788 
-2797 EQSLL
+2797 
-2802 DKAQGHIQQEKGK
+2802 
-2815 GQLKDKKG
+2815 
-2823 ALPEIKSET
+2823 
-2832 QSKVGQVQQN
+2832 
-2842 EEGQKQPSHIESLI
+2842 
-2856 QPAQAQQ
+2856 
-2863 AQSEDLA
+2863 
-2870 QTTQVHVESLIQP
+2870 
-2883 TQEKGQVQQVQVES
+2883 
-2897 LIQPTQEK
+2897 
-2905 GQTQQVQ
+2905 
-2912 VESLIQPTQEKGQAQ
+2912 
-2927 VQVESLIQPTQEK
+2927 
-2940 GQAQQV
+2940 
-2946 QVESLIQPTQEKG
+2946 
-2959 QAQVQVENLIQ
+2959 
-2970 PTQVKGQAQQV
+2970 
-2981 QVESLIQPT
+2981 
-2990 QEKGQAQIQVKN
+2990 
-3002 LIQPTQ
+3002 
-3008 VKGQAQ
+3008 
-3014 VQVESLIQPTQ
+3014 
-3025 EKVQLE
+3025 
-3031 DLSQPTSKKSQAH
+3031 
-3044 SQAGVKDQIQQGQAE
+3044 
-3059 YIIQQTQELAQQPQT
+3059 
-3074 GEATQ
+3074 
-3079 GQLGLTQ
+3079 
-3086 QLRVNGHQQ
+3086 
-3095 QVQLGQIFIQKE
+3095 
-3107 GQFSQDQAQTLVQQ
+3107 
-3121 ETPSKQVQPEAT
+3121 
-3133 TKVRQSTTRVTSPGK
+3133 
-3148 GHSATLASAATP
+3148 
-3160 VGQEKQQ
+3160 
-3167 QQFGDLTKRVADVA
+3167 
-3181 STMASTLESI
+3181 
-3191 TAVAEGLEGSHLSS
+3191 
-3205 DEGEEQLMLM
+3205 
-3215 RDSPR
+3215 
-3220 WEDEEI
+3220 
-3226 QAEDTD
+3226 
-3232 EPRAIKAEIKLLV
+3232 
-3245 KTTEVGKESIE
+3245 
-3256 IRSIREFVESDEKN
+3256 
-3270 LAGFGGVVP
+3270 
-3279 SPIPEAGRVTPQGD
+3279 
-3293 RVYTLQRSSPSAR
+3293 
-3306 TPSPRFV
+3306 
-3313 RQQQSSP
+3313 
-3320 VSSYI
+3320 
-3325 QPTHD
+3325 
-3330 EFDLMA
+3330 
-3336 QVRDGVLHGGCPEAQ
+3336 
-3351 GMDWEG
+3351 
-3357 KSVDSMYTET
+3357 
-3367 VVQARISM
+3367 
-3375 PPAVDT
+3375 
-3381 SEGVAPTFS
+3381 
-3390 PTTTLPCAAPQPST
+3390 
-3404 SPHTDLT
+3404 
-3411 FQTHDLTQQ
+3411 
-3420 PPYSHLNLEP
+3420 
-3430 SHLHESHLVEPQSF
+3430 
-3444 DISPSSVT
+3444 
-3452 KLSDP
+3452 
-3457 LFLEKGFTS
+3457 
-3466 AAEGLSKL
+3466 
-3474 VTSPSAASL
+3474 
-3483 QSESV
+3483 
-3488 APFTGTDDMAAA
+3488 
-3500 SVTYNTSS
+3500 
-3508 AVLSIG
+3508 
-3514 PVSPTEDSSEDHAEI
+3514 
-3529 DRTSTEL
+3529 
-3536 SPDSVRFEQDMLE
+3536 
-3549 TRTEDEAPDLDDD
+3549 
-3562 MMAGSPMLGPELSE
+3562 
-3576 RVFSVEAT
+3576 
-3584 EDTDI
+3584 
-3589 TTPMEM
+3589 
-3595 RDSHTERDATASNLE
+3595 
-3610 SVDDKEGTEGKSDL
+3610 
-3624 KDQCWDNEDNITCL
+3624 
-3638 AQETAEIHSRVIKLQ
+3638 
-3653 EKVKAQEVDLT
+3653 
-3664 TAKSEAELILNTV
+3664 
-3677 ADIREAVS
+3677 
-3685 NGKGESDVQKSKM
+3685 
-3698 AQNIL
+3698 
-3703 ENISSIS
+3703 
-3710 DTVAKIIQNLN
+3710 
-3721 PSDVETSSLLMK
+3721 
-3733 GETGVTKTES
+3733 
-3743 TVKETGSPEEG
+3743 
-3754 SPSDSNI
+3754 
-3761 RDQTFSDLLD
+3761 
-3771 SDDINRESLEDEFEK
+3771 
-3786 LAAEMSLSPK
+3786 
-3796 AEEALVHKPEA
+3796 
-3807 TITTVPSD
+3807 
-3815 AITYPVSSSII
+3815 
-3826 YPSKTPDALQATQ
+3826 
-3839 REPDVGVVFT
+3839 DVGVVFT

-3884 LTTDQKKVP
+3884 LTTDQKKTP

-3905 PTDESTTPS
+3905 PPDESTIPS

-3935 PTEPKQEGKKGE
+3935 PTETKQEGKKGD

-3957 VSESIKPYSE
+3957 VSETIKPYSE

-3980 EAKGTQLIKTETESD
+3980 EAKGTQLIKAETESD

-4002 GTVVEQQI
+4002 GTVVEQRI
-4010 PEKKPSVGESSD
+4010 PDKKPSVGESSD
-4022 SETEYLAH
+4022 SEAEYLAH

-4052 EEERDGAVSPF
+4052 EGDRDGAVSPF
-4063 EVRRRMESQDLP
+4063 EVRRRAESQDLP

-4144 VQSEKDLS
+4144 VESEKDLS
-4152 KIKKETREDI
+4152 KMKKETREDI

-4211 STGDSKVVTQTDLL
+4211 STADSRVVTQTDLL

-4238 KVSMVDKKIV
+4238 KVSMVDKKVV

-4256 KIEKEIVEKAE
+4256 KIEKEVLEKAE
-4267 EVIHESRENESGI
+4267 EIIHESRENEGAI

-4402 TQLDTKEAEDFPD
+4402 TQLDTKETDEFPEKG
-4415 TSKIKKEIFEVM
+4415 KIKKEIFTKEM
-4427 TDEPAA
+4427 ADEPSA

-4488 APVSLQAESAE
+4488 APVSLQAKTAE

-4542 ESHQVKEISREEQKK
+4542 ESHQVKEIPREEQKK
-4557 PAKPRRKSSGSTEG
+4557 PAKPRRKSSGATEG
-4571 KLSEEEARKLAIEI
+4571 RLSEEEARKLAIEI

-4599 APTAEGLGESD
+4599 APPAEEFGERD
-4610 GATQPPFPRP
+4610 GAAKPPFPRP

-4638 QEQLGDEVDEKQL
+4638 QEQLGDDVDEKQL

-4660 KTEMLQKKMIGS
+4660 KTEMLHRKMIGS

-4726 SIIIHETADDIM
+4726 SIIIHETADDVM

-4761 AKVDRPIE
+4761 GKVERPID
-4769 TIKEVPETTVHTAV
+4769 TIKEVPETTVLTAV
-4783 TETKDVTVGEK
+4783 TETRDVTVAEK
-4794 TDFAKLSKLEV
+4794 TDFAKLTKQEV
-4805 TETARQL
+4805 QETARQL

-4827 QASLTAAELRQASGS
+4827 QASLTAAELRQGSGS

-4878 KMFKEEMTTD
+4878 KMFKEEMTSD
-4888 KDVFEE
+4888 KDVFGE
-4894 GSVKESKEVK
+4894 GSAKESKEMK

-4938 GKIKA
+4938 GKIRA

-4981 DFDTYSSS
+4981 DFDAYSSS

-4999 GTSDSRAGSRPCSSD
+4999 GTSDSRTGSRPCSSD

-5104 VADEEASHS
+5104 AAEEEISHS
-5113 HHPIIPQLTIQSD
+5113 HHTVIPQLTIQSD

-5135 SFEVESDDAEFEQDS
+5135 SFEVESDEADFEQDG
-5150 KDTDSYT
+5150 KDTDSYTT

-5174 LSSDKKGSVTES
+5174 LSTDKKGSVTES

-5315 VPEYDDEEVQG
+5315 VPEYDDEEVRG

-5390 LEEQPE
+5390 LDEQPE

-5414 PEPGYIPSPRPTSM
+5414 PEPGFIPSSRPTSM

-5459 GSRSSVSDVMSI
+5459 GSRSSVSEMMSI

-5545 CLDDMAQ
+5545 CLDDMAH

-5578 MHEERMMEMTQIK
+5578 MHEERMMEMSQIK

-5636 DPEETGDPTIEEQR
+5636 ETDETGDPTIEEQR

-5795 IVEQIEKKAQEEAA
+5795 IVEQIERKAQEEAA

-5865 DKTKAEYEGVRL
+5865 DKSKAEYEGVRL

-5925 SLGSSAKQDTMSMS
+5925 SVGSSAKQDTMSMS

-5944 AAPKHKVPRETSQDS
+5944 AAPRHKVPRETSQDS
-5959 LEKADARSSD
+5959 LEKAEARSSD

-5978 EFVCRQDL
+5978 EFVSRQDL

-5992 SIEARRRRPDAMS
+5992 SIEGRRRRPDAMS

-6104 MTSSMYIP
+6104 MTSSMYLP

-6130 SGGTAAEI
+6130 SGGTATEI
-6138 VQPTSEEGYSHTVTR
+6138 VQPSSEEGYSHTVTR

-6161 KQVTFT
+6161 KQITFT

-6180 GFNVGEHTTQ
+6180 SFNAGEHTTQ
-6190 EETVDAQGNVHIRRV
+6190 EEAVDAQGNVHIRRV
-6205 TQKRIVA
+6205 TQKRIVT

-6224 ADPSVEELET
+6224 ADPSVEEVET

-6274 SPATSFSR
+6274 SSPATSFSSR

-6320 VSGVGV
+6320 VSDVVQPDSGAGARQAPGVGV

-6340 SDPITTTQT
+6340 SDPITTTHT
-6349 TRIIRRAEIEDG
+6349 TRIIRRTEVEDG